1 MKNRFLAILLLV
13 ITSFT
18 TKAQVTTGGD
28 YNLIPGIN
36 YEIAGITVSG
46 AGSLDPNVVI
56 MLTNLR
62 VGDDI
67 QFPDPKL
74 SDAIRTLWRQQL
86 FEDIT
91 FKVVNKVGKKV
102 YLDIQLVALPKLSK
116 YYMTGLKKAWKD
128 DIREELDL
136 RAGKVVN
143 ENLKVMSRNKI
154 KKYFFEKGYLNASVQ
169 VLEKPDTTY
178 NNAVILGFKITPG
191 ARVKIGDITFT
202 GNEAVSDKVLHKAMK
217 NTKIK
222 GKAIFKSSK
231 LKKKEYREDLRA
243 IVTKYNTLG
252 YRDARVVSDTVY
264 SVSDELVQIDISVEE
279 GKKYYFGDI
288 TFIGNTKYETELL
301 SNILKINRG
310 DIYDSQHLNERVSFD
325 PNGNDVASIYLNNG
339 YLFSQVIPIEKSV
352 TNDTIDIEIRI
363 QEGRQ
368 ATIRK
373 VSISGNERTN
383 DHVIYREVRTK
394 PGDLFSKA
402 MIQRTI
408 RELSQLGYFDQ
419 QQIGVNP
426 VPDPQTG
433 TVDLEYT
440 VVERSTSQ
448 LELQGGW
455 GAGRVVGTLGL
466 NFNNFSARN
475 INNKRAWQPLPTGDG
490 QTINIRAQSNGLYF
504 QSYNASFTEPWLGGR
519 KPNSFTGTIYH
530 NVQTNGVERSNP
542 NRQSLYIT
550 GINFGLGQRLKW
562 PDDYFTLYQG
572 IEFRRF
578 NLDNFPTGFLNYNK
592 GISNNVNYKFTLGR
606 NNTDVP
612 IFPTRG
618 SQISFA
624 AELTPPFSMF
634 RDDIDY
640 KELSSEERFR
650 LVEYHKWKL
659 NADWFAPITS
669 KLVIRTHGEFGFLG
683 SYNKDLGLPPF
694 ERFYV
699 GGDGLTNFV
708 IDGREIIGLRGYQ
721 NNSITPAGGGALYNK
736 YIFEARYIIANTPS
750 AQVFPLVFMEAGN
763 NYDNFWDYR
772 AFNLKRSAGAGIRI
786 FMPMFG
792 LMGVD
797 VGYGFDPEP
806 SGATASGWQTHFII
820 GQQF

>member
-1 MKNRFLAILLLV
+1 MKNTLWALLLTLV
-13 ITSFT
+13 SFT
-18 TKAQVTTGGD
+18 TTAQVVQNGD
-28 YNLIPGIN
+28 FGLIPGID
-36 YEIAGITVSG
+36 YEVAGITVSG
-46 AGSLDPNVVI
+46 AQDLDPNVVI
-56 MLTNLR
+56 MLTNIR
-62 VGDDI
+62 VGDNI
-67 QFPDPKL
+67 QFPDPKI

-86 FEDIT
+86 FENIT
-91 FKVVNKVGKKV
+91 FSVVNKSGRKV
-102 YLDIQLVALPKLSK
+102 YLDIRLQELPKMSK
-116 YYMTGLKKAWKD
+116 YFITGVKKSWKD

-143 ENLKVMSRNKI
+143 ENLVVMSRNKI
-154 KKYFFEKGYLNASVQ
+154 QSYFREKGYLNATVDITQERDSSF
-169 VLEKPDTTY
+169 
-178 NNAVILGFKITPG
+178 NNAVILGFRVKPG
-191 ARVKIGDITFT
+191 SRVKIGEIVFV
-202 GNEAVSDKVLHKAMK
+202 GNESVSDKVLLKAMK
-217 NTKIK
+217 NTKMK
-222 GKAIFKSSK
+222 GKAIFKVSK
-231 LKKKEYREDLRA
+231 LRKKEYSEDMRA
-243 IVTKYNTLG
+243 LVAKYNSMG
-252 YRDARVVSDTVY
+252 YRDARIIRDTNY
-264 SVSDELVQIDISVEE
+264 RIDEELINIEITLEE
-279 GKKYYFGDI
+279 GRKYYFGDI
-288 TFIGNTKYETELL
+288 TFVGNTKYDTPLL
-301 SNILKINRG
+301 RSILKINRG

-339 YLFSQVIPIEKSV
+339 YLFSQVVPIEKNV
-352 TNDTIDIEIRI
+352 QNDTIDIEVRI

-373 VSISGNERTN
+373 VSITGNERTN
-383 DHVIYREVRTK
+383 DHVIYREVRTR

-419 QQIGVNP
+419 TQIGVNP

-440 VVERSTSQ
+440 VVEKSTSQ

-455 GAGRVVGTLGL
+455 GANRVVGTLGL
-466 NFNNFSARN
+466 NFNNFSAKN
-475 INNKRAWQPLPTGDG
+475 VGNKRSWQPLPTGDG

-504 QSYNASFTEPWLGGR
+504 QSYNASFTEPWLGGK

-530 NVQTNGVERSNP
+530 NVQSNGVQASDP
-542 NRQSLYIT
+542 NRQSLLIT

-572 IEFRRF
+572 LEFRRF
-578 NLDNFPTGFLNYNK
+578 NLNNFPTGFLNYNK

-624 AELTPPFSMF
+624 AELTPPFSLL

-640 KELSSEERFR
+640 KSLSSEERFK

-669 KLVIRTHGEFGFLG
+669 KFVIRTHGEFGYLG

-699 GGDGLTNFV
+699 GGDGLANFV
-708 IDGREIIGLRGYQ
+708 IDGREIIGLRGYT
-721 NNSITPAGGGALYNK
+721 NNSITPGGGGALYNK
-736 YIFEARYIIANTPS
+736 YVFEMRYIIANNPS
-750 AQVFPLVFMEAGN
+750 AQVFPLIFMEAGN

-772 AFNLKRSAGAGIRI
+772 AFNLKRSAGAGLRI
-786 FMPMFG
+786 YMPMFG

-797 VGYGFDPEP
+797 VAYGFDPEP
-806 SGATASGWQTHFII
+806 NGATASGWQTHFII

>member
-1 MKNRFLAILLLV
+1 MKNIFWAFVLAFFSFESSAQIL
-13 ITSFT
+13 
-18 TKAQVTTGGD
+18 TTGD
-28 YNLIPGIN
+28 FNLIPGID

-46 AGSLDPNVVI
+46 GKDLDPNVVI

-62 VGDDI
+62 VGDNI
-67 QFPDPKL
+67 QFPDPKI

-91 FKVVNKVGKKV
+91 FKVASKSGKKV
-102 YLDIQLVALPKLSK
+102 YLDIQLKELPKMSK
-116 YYMTGLKKAWKD
+116 YYITGVKKVWKD
-128 DIREELDL
+128 DIREDLEL

-143 ENLKVMSRNKI
+143 DNLVVMSSNRI
-154 KKYFFEKGYLNASVQ
+154 KKYFKEKGYLNATVEVIQ
-169 VLEKPDTTY
+169 KTDTAF
-178 NNAVILGFKITPG
+178 NNAVILGFKIATG
-191 ARVKIGDITFT
+191 ERVKIGQIAFS
-202 GNEAVSDKVLHKAMK
+202 GNTAVSDKVLFRAMK
-217 NTKIK
+217 NTKVK
-222 GKAIFKSSK
+222 GKSILKVSK
-231 LKKKEYREDLRA
+231 LKNKEYKEDLKA
-243 IVTKYNTLG
+243 IVAKYNALG
-252 YRDARVVSDTVY
+252 YRDARIVQDTSY
-264 SVSDELVQIDISVEE
+264 SVSSELINIDISLEE

-288 TFIGNTKYETELL
+288 TFIGNTKYETALL
-301 SNILKINRG
+301 TSILRINRG
-310 DIYDSQHLNERVSFD
+310 DIYDSQLLNERVSFD
-325 PNGNDVASIYLNNG
+325 QNGNDVASVYLNNG
-339 YLFSQVIPIEKSV
+339 YLFSQVIPVEKSV
-352 TNDTIDIEIRI
+352 SNDTIDIEIRI

-419 QQIGVNP
+419 TQIGVNP

-440 VVERSTSQ
+440 VAEKSTSQ

-475 INNKRAWQPLPTGDG
+475 IGNKRSWQPLPTGDG
-490 QTINIRAQSNGLYF
+490 QTISLRAQSNGLYF
-504 QSYNASFTEPWLGGR
+504 QSYNASFTEPWLGGK

-530 NVQTNGVERSNP
+530 NVQSNGVERSNE
-542 NRQSLYIT
+542 NRQSLLIT

-572 IEFRRF
+572 LEFRRF
-578 NLDNFPTGFLNYNK
+578 NLNDFPTGFLDYTK
-592 GISNNVNYKFTLGR
+592 GISNNVNYQFTLGR

-618 SQISFA
+618 SQISFS
-624 AELTPPFSMF
+624 AELTPPFSSF
-634 RDDIDY
+634 NGDIDY
-640 KELSSEERFR
+640 KSLSSEERFK

-669 KLVIRTHGEFGFLG
+669 KFVIRTHGEFGYLG

-699 GGDGLTNFV
+699 GGDGLSNFV

-736 YIFEARYIIANTPS
+736 YILEFRYILANTPS
-750 AQVFPLVFMEAGN
+750 AQVFPLVFMEGGN

-786 FMPMFG
+786 YMPMFG

-797 VGYGFDPEP
+797 VAYGFDPEP
-806 SGATASGWQTHFII
+806 NGASASGWQTHFII

>member
-1 MKNRFLAILLLV
+1 MKNTLWALLLTLV
-13 ITSFT
+13 SFT
-18 TKAQVTTGGD
+18 TTAQVVQNGD
-28 YNLIPGIN
+28 FGLIPGID
-36 YEIAGITVSG
+36 YEVAGITVSG
-46 AGSLDPNVVI
+46 AQDLDPNVVI
-56 MLTNLR
+56 MLTNIR
-62 VGDDI
+62 VGDNI
-67 QFPDPKL
+67 QFPDPKI

-86 FEDIT
+86 FENIT
-91 FKVVNKVGKKV
+91 FSVVNKSGRKV
-102 YLDIQLVALPKLSK
+102 YLDIRLQELPKMSK
-116 YYMTGLKKAWKD
+116 YFITGVKKSWKD

-143 ENLKVMSRNKI
+143 ENLVVMSRNKI
-154 KKYFFEKGYLNASVQ
+154 QSYFREKGYLNATVDITQERDSSF
-169 VLEKPDTTY
+169 
-178 NNAVILGFKITPG
+178 NNAVILGFRVKPG
-191 ARVKIGDITFT
+191 SRVKIGEIVFV
-202 GNEAVSDKVLHKAMK
+202 GNESVSDKVLLKAMK
-217 NTKIK
+217 NTKMK
-222 GKAIFKSSK
+222 GKAIFKVSK
-231 LKKKEYREDLRA
+231 LRKKEYSEDMRA
-243 IVTKYNTLG
+243 LVAKYNSMG
-252 YRDARVVSDTVY
+252 YRDARIIRDTNY
-264 SVSDELVQIDISVEE
+264 RIDEELINIEITLEE
-279 GKKYYFGDI
+279 GRKYYFGDI
-288 TFIGNTKYETELL
+288 TFVGNTKYDTPLL
-301 SNILKINRG
+301 RSILKINRG

-339 YLFSQVIPIEKSV
+339 YLFSQVVPIEKNV
-352 TNDTIDIEIRI
+352 QNDTIDVEVRI

-373 VSISGNERTN
+373 VSITGNERTN
-383 DHVIYREVRTK
+383 DHVIYREVRTR

-419 QQIGVNP
+419 TQIGVNP

-440 VVERSTSQ
+440 VVEKSTSQ

-455 GAGRVVGTLGL
+455 GANRVVGTLGL
-466 NFNNFSARN
+466 NFNNFSAKN
-475 INNKRAWQPLPTGDG
+475 VGNKRAWQPLPTGDG

-504 QSYNASFTEPWLGGR
+504 QSYNASFTEPWLGGK

-530 NVQTNGVERSNP
+530 NVQSNGVQASDP
-542 NRQSLYIT
+542 NRQSLLIT

-572 IEFRRF
+572 LEFRRF
-578 NLDNFPTGFLNYNK
+578 NLNNFPTGFLNYNK

-624 AELTPPFSMF
+624 AELTPPFSLL

-640 KELSSEERFR
+640 KSLSSEERFK

-669 KLVIRTHGEFGFLG
+669 KFVIRTHGEFGYLG

-699 GGDGLTNFV
+699 GGDGLANFV
-708 IDGREIIGLRGYQ
+708 IDGREIIGLRGYT
-721 NNSITPAGGGALYNK
+721 NNSITPGGGGALYNK
-736 YIFEARYIIANTPS
+736 YVFEMRYIIANNPS
-750 AQVFPLVFMEAGN
+750 AQVFPLIFMEAGN

-772 AFNLKRSAGAGIRI
+772 AFNLKRSAGAGLRI
-786 FMPMFG
+786 YMPMFG

-797 VGYGFDPEP
+797 VAYGFDPEP
-806 SGATASGWQTHFII
+806 NGATASGWQTHFII

>member
-1 MKNRFLAILLLV
+1 MKNIFLAILLYIIPSIAAKGQV
-13 ITSFT
+13 STSTNF
-18 TKAQVTTGGD
+18 
-28 YNLIPGIN
+28 NLIPGIN
-36 YEIAGITVSG
+36 YEIAGITVTG

-67 QFPDPKL
+67 QFPDEKI
-74 SDAIRTLWRQQL
+74 SDAIRTLWRQKL
-86 FEDIT
+86 FENIT

-128 DIREELDL
+128 DIREDLDL

-154 KKYFFEKGYLNASVQ
+154 KRYFYDKGYLNTEVE
-169 VLEKPDTTY
+169 VIEKVDTTY
-178 NNAVILGFKITPG
+178 NNAVILGFKIETG
-191 ARVKIGDITFT
+191 SRVKISEILFT
-202 GNEAVSDKVLHKAMK
+202 GNTAVNEKVLLKAMK

-222 GKAIFKSSK
+222 GKALLKSSK
-231 LKKKEYREDLRA
+231 LKKKEYRDDLRS
-243 IVTKYNTLG
+243 IVAKYNTLG
-252 YRDARVVSDTVY
+252 YRDARVISDTVY
-264 SVSDELVQIDISVEE
+264 PVSEELVQIEIKIEE
-279 GKKYYFGDI
+279 GSRYYFGDI
-288 TFIGNTKYETELL
+288 SFIGNTKYETELL
-301 SNILKINRG
+301 SSILRINRG
-310 DIYDSQHLNERVSFD
+310 DIYDSQELTERVSFD

-339 YLFSQVIPIEKSV
+339 YLFSQVVPIEKSV
-352 TNDTIDIEIRI
+352 NNDTIDIEIRI

-373 VSISGNERTN
+373 VSVSGNERTN
-383 DHVIYREVRTK
+383 DHVIYRELRTK

-433 TVDLEYT
+433 TVDLEYS

-475 INNKRAWQPLPTGDG
+475 IKNKKSWQPLPTGDG

-519 KPNSFTGTIYH
+519 KPNSFTATIYH
-530 NVQTNGVERSNP
+530 NVQSNGVERSNP
-542 NRQSLYIT
+542 NRQSLNIT
-550 GINFGLGQRLKW
+550 GVNFGLGQRLKW

-578 NLDNFPTGFLNYNK
+578 NLDNYPTGFLNYSK

-618 SQISFA
+618 SQINFA
-624 AELTPPFSMF
+624 VELTPPFSLF
-634 RDDIDY
+634 SDIDY
-640 KELSSEERFR
+640 KNISSEERFR

-683 SYNKDLGLPPF
+683 SYNEDLGLPPF

-736 YIFEARYIIANTPS
+736 YILEARYIIANTPS
-750 AQVFPLVFMEAGN
+750 AQVFPLVFLEAGN

-797 VGYGFDPEP
+797 IGYGFDPEP
-806 SGATASGWQTHFII
+806 TGVTSSGWQTHFII

>member
-1 MKNRFLAILLLV
+1 MKNTLWALV
-13 ITSFT
+13 LTLVSFT
-18 TKAQVTTGGD
+18 TTAQVVQNGD
-28 YNLIPGIN
+28 FGLIPGID
-36 YEIAGITVSG
+36 YEVAGITVSG
-46 AGSLDPNVVI
+46 AQDLDPNVVI
-56 MLTNLR
+56 MLTNIR
-62 VGDDI
+62 VGDNI
-67 QFPDPKL
+67 QFPDPKI
-74 SDAIRTLWRQQL
+74 SDAIKTLWRQQL

-91 FKVVNKVGKKV
+91 FSVVNKSGKKV
-102 YLDIQLVALPKLSK
+102 YLDIRLQELPKMSK
-116 YYMTGLKKAWKD
+116 YFITGAKKSWKD

-143 ENLKVMSRNKI
+143 ENLVVMSRNKI
-154 KKYFFEKGYLNASVQ
+154 QSYFREKGYLNATVDITQ
-169 VLEKPDTTY
+169 ERDTTF
-178 NNAVILGFKITPG
+178 NNAVILGFRVKPG
-191 ARVKIGDITFT
+191 ERVKIGEIAFV
-202 GNEAVSDKVLHKAMK
+202 GNEAVADKVLLKAMK
-217 NTKIK
+217 NTKMK
-222 GKAIFKSSK
+222 GKAIFKVSK
-231 LKKKEYREDLRA
+231 LRKKEYREDMRA
-243 IVTKYNTLG
+243 LVAKYNSMG
-252 YRDARVVSDTVY
+252 YRDARVIRDTNYRVD
-264 SVSDELVQIDISVEE
+264 DELINIEITVEE
-279 GKKYYFGDI
+279 GRKYYFGDI
-288 TFIGNTKYETELL
+288 TFVGNTKYDTPLL
-301 SNILKINRG
+301 RSILKINRG

-339 YLFSQVIPIEKSV
+339 YLFSQVVPIEKNV
-352 TNDTIDIEIRI
+352 QNDTIDVEIRI

-373 VSISGNERTN
+373 VSITGNERTN
-383 DHVIYREVRTK
+383 DHVIYREVRTR

-419 QQIGVNP
+419 TQIGVNP

-440 VVERSTSQ
+440 VVEKSTSQ

-455 GAGRVVGTLGL
+455 GANRVVGTLGL
-466 NFNNFSARN
+466 NFNNFSAKN
-475 INNKRAWQPLPTGDG
+475 IGNKRAWQPLPTGDG

-504 QSYNASFTEPWLGGR
+504 QSYNASFTEPWLGGK

-530 NVQTNGVERSNP
+530 NVQSNGVQASDP
-542 NRQSLYIT
+542 NRQSLLIT

-572 IEFRRF
+572 LEFRRF
-578 NLDNFPTGFLNYNK
+578 NLNNFPTGFLNYNK

-624 AELTPPFSMF
+624 AELTPPFSLL

-640 KELSSEERFR
+640 KSLSSEERFK

-669 KLVIRTHGEFGFLG
+669 KFVIRTHGEFGYLG

-699 GGDGLTNFV
+699 GGDGLANFV
-708 IDGREIIGLRGYQ
+708 IDGREIIGLRGYT
-721 NNSITPAGGGALYNK
+721 NNSITPGGGGALYNK
-736 YIFEARYIIANTPS
+736 YVFEMRYIIANNPS
-750 AQVFPLVFMEAGN
+750 AQVFPLIFMEGGN

-772 AFNLKRSAGAGIRI
+772 AFNLKRSAGAGLRI
-786 FMPMFG
+786 YMPMFG

-797 VGYGFDPEP
+797 VAYGFDPEP
-806 SGATASGWQTHFII
+806 NGAAASGWQTHFII

>member
-1 MKNRFLAILLLV
+1 MKRTLWALLLLISTWTV
-13 ITSFT
+13 S
-18 TKAQVTTGGD
+18 AQEIGTGD
-28 YNLIPGIN
+28 FNLLPGID
-36 YEIAGITVSG
+36 YEIGGINVTG
-46 AGSLDPNVVI
+46 ARDLDPNVVI

-62 VGDDI
+62 VGDKI
-67 QFPDPKL
+67 QFPDPAI
-74 SDAIRTLWRQQL
+74 SSAIRTLWRQQL

-91 FKVVNKVGKKV
+91 INVVSKQGNTV
-102 YLDIQLVALPKLSK
+102 YLDIVLQELPKMSK
-116 YYMTGLKKAWKD
+116 YYIVGAKKAWKD
-128 DIREELDL
+128 ELREDLGL

-143 ENLKVMSRNKI
+143 ENLVVMSHNKI
-154 KKYFFEKGYLNASVQ
+154 VKYFKEKGYLNATVEVVQ
-169 VLEKPDTTY
+169 QPDTAF
-178 NNAVILGFKITPG
+178 NNAVILGFKINTG
-191 ARVKIGDITFT
+191 NRVKIEDIVFH
-202 GNEAVSDKVLHKAMK
+202 GNSAVSDKVLLRAMK
-217 NTKIK
+217 DTKIK
-222 GKAIFKSSK
+222 GKAWFKSSK
-231 LKKKEYREDLRA
+231 LRKKEYADDLKN
-243 IVTKYNTLG
+243 IVRKFNALG
-252 YRDARVVSDTVY
+252 YRDARVVRDTNY
-264 SVSDELVQIDISVEE
+264 ISSEEGITIEIWVEE

-288 TFIGNTKYETELL
+288 QFVGNTKYETH
-301 SNILKINRG
+301 ILRSILRIKKG
-310 DIYDSQHLNERVSFD
+310 DIYDSNLLNERVSFD
-325 PNGNDVASIYLNNG
+325 PNGNDVASVYLNNG
-339 YLFSQVIPIEKSV
+339 YLFSQCVPVEKHV
-352 TNDTIDIEIRI
+352 HNDTIDVEIRI

-373 VSISGNERTN
+373 VTVTGNERTN
-383 DHVIYREVRTK
+383 DHVVYRELRTK

-408 RELSQLGYFDQ
+408 REIAQLGYFDQ

-440 VVERSTSQ
+440 VMERSTSQ

-455 GAGRVVGTLGL
+455 GAGRVIGTMGL

-475 INNKRAWQPLPTGDG
+475 IGKKRAWQPLPTGDG
-490 QTINIRAQSNGLYF
+490 QTINLRAQSNGLYF

-519 KPNSFTGTIYH
+519 KPNSFTATIYH
-530 NVQTNGVERSNP
+530 NVQSNGVVRSDP

-578 NLDNFPTGFLNYNK
+578 NLDNFPTGFLDYTK

-634 RDDIDY
+634 SDIDY
-640 KELSSEERFR
+640 KSLSSEERFK
-650 LVEYHKWKL
+650 LVEYHKWKF
-659 NADWFAPITS
+659 NADWFAPIT
-669 KLVIRTHGEFGFLG
+669 KDFVIRTHGEFGFLG

-699 GGDGLTNFV
+699 GGDGLVNYV

-721 NNSITPAGGGALYNK
+721 NNSITPDGGGALYNK
-736 YIFEARYIIANTPS
+736 YILEFRYILANTPS
-750 AQVFPLVFMEAGN
+750 AQVFPLVFMEGGN

-772 AFNLKRSAGAGIRI
+772 AFSLKRSAGAGLRI
-786 FMPMFG
+786 YMPMFG

-797 VGYGFDPEP
+797 VAYGFDPQP
-806 SGATASGWQTHFII
+806 GGATASGWNTHFII

>member
-1 MKNRFLAILLLV
+1 MKNTLWALILTLV
-13 ITSFT
+13 SFT
-18 TKAQVTTGGD
+18 TTAQVVQNGD
-28 YNLIPGIN
+28 FGLIPGID
-36 YEIAGITVSG
+36 YEVAGITVSG
-46 AGSLDPNVVI
+46 AQDLDPNVVI
-56 MLTNLR
+56 MLTNIR
-62 VGDDI
+62 VGDNI
-67 QFPDPKL
+67 QFPDPKI

-86 FEDIT
+86 FENIT
-91 FKVVNKVGKKV
+91 FSVVNKSGKKV
-102 YLDIQLVALPKLSK
+102 YLDIRLKELPKMSK
-116 YYMTGLKKAWKD
+116 YFITGVKKTWKD

-143 ENLKVMSRNKI
+143 ENLVVMSRNKI
-154 KKYFFEKGYLNASVQ
+154 QSYFREKGYLNASVDITQ
-169 VLEKPDTTY
+169 ERDTTF
-178 NNAVILGFKITPG
+178 NNAVILGFKVKSG
-191 ARVKIGDITFT
+191 ERVKIGEISFV
-202 GNEAVSDKVLHKAMK
+202 GNEAVADKVLLKAMK
-217 NTKIK
+217 NTKMK
-222 GKAIFKSSK
+222 GKAIFKVSK
-231 LKKKEYREDLRA
+231 LRKTEYREDLRA
-243 IVTKYNTLG
+243 LVAKYNGMG
-252 YRDARVVSDTVY
+252 YRDARIIRDTNYRVD
-264 SVSDELVQIDISVEE
+264 DELINIEISVEE
-279 GKKYYFGDI
+279 GRKYYFGDI
-288 TFIGNTKYETELL
+288 SFVGNTKYDTPLL
-301 SNILKINRG
+301 RSILKINRG

-325 PNGNDVASIYLNNG
+325 ANGNDVASIYLNNG
-339 YLFSQVIPIEKSV
+339 YLFSQVVPIEKNV
-352 TNDTIDIEIRI
+352 QNDTIDVEIRI

-373 VSISGNERTN
+373 VSITGNERTN
-383 DHVIYREVRTK
+383 DHVIYREVRTR

-419 QQIGVNP
+419 TQIGVNP

-440 VVERSTSQ
+440 VVEKSTSQ

-455 GAGRVVGTLGL
+455 GANRVVGTLGL
-466 NFNNFSARN
+466 NFNNFSAKN
-475 INNKRAWQPLPTGDG
+475 VGNKRAWQPLPTGDG
-490 QTINIRAQSNGLYF
+490 QTISIRAQSNGLYF
-504 QSYNASFTEPWLGGR
+504 QSYNASFTEPWLGGK

-530 NVQTNGVERSNP
+530 NVQSNGVQASDP
-542 NRQSLYIT
+542 NRQSLLIT

-572 IEFRRF
+572 LEFRRF
-578 NLDNFPTGFLNYNK
+578 NLNNFPTGFLNYNK

-624 AELTPPFSMF
+624 AELTPPFSLL

-640 KELSSEERFR
+640 KSLSSEERFK

-669 KLVIRTHGEFGFLG
+669 KLVIRTHGEFGYLG

-699 GGDGLTNFV
+699 GGDGLANFV
-708 IDGREIIGLRGYQ
+708 IDGREIIGLRGYT
-721 NNSITPAGGGALYNK
+721 NNSITPGGGGALYNK
-736 YIFEARYIIANTPS
+736 YVFEMRYIIANNPS
-750 AQVFPLVFMEAGN
+750 AQVFPLIFMEGGN
-763 NYDNFWDYR
+763 NYDDFWDYR
-772 AFNLKRSAGAGIRI
+772 AFNLKRSAGAGLRI
-786 FMPMFG
+786 YMPMFG

-797 VGYGFDPEP
+797 VAYGFDPEP
-806 SGATASGWQTHFII
+806 NGASASGWQTHFII

>member
-1 MKNRFLAILLLV
+1 MKNTLWALLLTLV
-13 ITSFT
+13 SFT
-18 TKAQVTTGGD
+18 TTAQVVQKGD
-28 YNLIPGIN
+28 FGLIPGID
-36 YEIAGITVSG
+36 YEVAGITVSG
-46 AGSLDPNVVI
+46 AQDLDPNVVI
-56 MLTNLR
+56 MLTNIR
-62 VGDDI
+62 VGDNI
-67 QFPDPKL
+67 QFPDPKI

-86 FEDIT
+86 FENIT
-91 FKVVNKVGKKV
+91 FSVVNKSGRKV
-102 YLDIQLVALPKLSK
+102 YLDIRLQELPKMSK
-116 YYMTGLKKAWKD
+116 YFITGVKKSWKD

-143 ENLKVMSRNKI
+143 ENLVVMSRNKI
-154 KKYFFEKGYLNASVQ
+154 QSYFREKGYLNATVDITQERDSSF
-169 VLEKPDTTY
+169 
-178 NNAVILGFKITPG
+178 NNAVILGFRVKPG
-191 ARVKIGDITFT
+191 SRVKIGEIVFV
-202 GNEAVSDKVLHKAMK
+202 GNESVSDKVLLKAMK
-217 NTKIK
+217 NTKMK
-222 GKAIFKSSK
+222 GKAIFKVSK
-231 LKKKEYREDLRA
+231 LRKKEYSEDMRA
-243 IVTKYNTLG
+243 LVAKYNSMG
-252 YRDARVVSDTVY
+252 YRDARIIRDTNY
-264 SVSDELVQIDISVEE
+264 RIDEELINIEITLEE
-279 GKKYYFGDI
+279 GRKYYFGDI
-288 TFIGNTKYETELL
+288 TFVGNTKYDTPLL
-301 SNILKINRG
+301 RSILKINRG

-339 YLFSQVIPIEKSV
+339 YLFSQVVPIEKNV
-352 TNDTIDIEIRI
+352 QNDTIDVEVRI

-373 VSISGNERTN
+373 VSITGNERTN
-383 DHVIYREVRTK
+383 DHVIYREVRTR

-419 QQIGVNP
+419 TQIGVNP

-440 VVERSTSQ
+440 VVEKSTSQ

-455 GAGRVVGTLGL
+455 GANRVVGTLGL
-466 NFNNFSARN
+466 NFNNFSAKN
-475 INNKRAWQPLPTGDG
+475 VGNKRAWQPLPTGDG

-504 QSYNASFTEPWLGGR
+504 QSYNASFTEPWLGGK

-530 NVQTNGVERSNP
+530 NVQSNGVQASDP
-542 NRQSLYIT
+542 NRQSLLIT

-572 IEFRRF
+572 LEFRRF
-578 NLDNFPTGFLNYNK
+578 NLNNFPTGFLNYNK

-624 AELTPPFSMF
+624 AELTPPFSLL

-640 KELSSEERFR
+640 KSLSSEERFK

-669 KLVIRTHGEFGFLG
+669 KFVIRTHGEFGYLG

-699 GGDGLTNFV
+699 GGDGLANFV
-708 IDGREIIGLRGYQ
+708 IDGREIIGLRGYT
-721 NNSITPAGGGALYNK
+721 NNSITPGGGGALYNK
-736 YIFEARYIIANTPS
+736 YVFEMRYIIANNPS
-750 AQVFPLVFMEAGN
+750 AQVFPLIFMEAGN

-772 AFNLKRSAGAGIRI
+772 AFNLKRSAGAGLRI
-786 FMPMFG
+786 YMPMFG

-797 VGYGFDPEP
+797 VAYGFDPEP
-806 SGATASGWQTHFII
+806 NGATASGWQTHFII

>member
-1 MKNRFLAILLLV
+1 MKNTLWALV
-13 ITSFT
+13 LTLVSFT
-18 TKAQVTTGGD
+18 TTAQVAQNGD
-28 YNLIPGIN
+28 FGLIPGID
-36 YEIAGITVSG
+36 YEVAGITVSG
-46 AGSLDPNVVI
+46 AQDLDPNVVI
-56 MLTNLR
+56 MLTNIR
-62 VGDDI
+62 VGDNI
-67 QFPDPKL
+67 QFPDPKI
-74 SDAIRTLWRQQL
+74 SDAIKTLWRQQL
-86 FEDIT
+86 FENIT
-91 FKVVNKVGKKV
+91 FSVVNKSGKKV
-102 YLDIQLVALPKLSK
+102 YLDIRLQELPKMSK
-116 YYMTGLKKAWKD
+116 YFITGVKKSWKD

-143 ENLKVMSRNKI
+143 ENLVVMSRNKI
-154 KKYFFEKGYLNASVQ
+154 QSYFREKGYLNATVDITQ
-169 VLEKPDTTY
+169 ERDTTF
-178 NNAVILGFKITPG
+178 NNAVILGFRVKPG
-191 ARVKIGDITFT
+191 ERVKIGEIAFV
-202 GNEAVSDKVLHKAMK
+202 GNEAVADKVLLKAMK
-217 NTKIK
+217 NTKMK
-222 GKAIFKSSK
+222 GKAIFKVSK
-231 LKKKEYREDLRA
+231 LRKKEYREDMRA
-243 IVTKYNTLG
+243 LVAKYNSMG
-252 YRDARVVSDTVY
+252 YRDARVIRDTNYRVD
-264 SVSDELVQIDISVEE
+264 DELINIEITVEE
-279 GKKYYFGDI
+279 GRKYYFGDI
-288 TFIGNTKYETELL
+288 TFVGNTKYDTPLL
-301 SNILKINRG
+301 RSILKINRG

-339 YLFSQVIPIEKSV
+339 YLFSQVVPIEKNV
-352 TNDTIDIEIRI
+352 QNDTIDVEIRI

-373 VSISGNERTN
+373 VSITGNERTN
-383 DHVIYREVRTK
+383 DHVIYREVRTR

-419 QQIGVNP
+419 TQIGVNP

-440 VVERSTSQ
+440 VVEKSTSQ

-455 GAGRVVGTLGL
+455 GANRVVGTLGL
-466 NFNNFSARN
+466 NFNNFSAKN
-475 INNKRAWQPLPTGDG
+475 IGNKRAWQPLPTGDG

-504 QSYNASFTEPWLGGR
+504 QSYNASFTEPWLGGK

-530 NVQTNGVERSNP
+530 NVQSNGVQASDP
-542 NRQSLYIT
+542 NRQSLLIT

-572 IEFRRF
+572 LEFRRF
-578 NLDNFPTGFLNYNK
+578 NLNNFPTGFLNYNK

-624 AELTPPFSMF
+624 AELTPPFSLL

-640 KELSSEERFR
+640 KSLSSEERFK

-669 KLVIRTHGEFGFLG
+669 KFVIRTHGEFGYLG

-699 GGDGLTNFV
+699 GGDGLANFV
-708 IDGREIIGLRGYQ
+708 IDGREIIGLRGYT
-721 NNSITPAGGGALYNK
+721 NNSITPGGGGALYNK
-736 YIFEARYIIANTPS
+736 YVFEMRYIIANNPS
-750 AQVFPLVFMEAGN
+750 AQVFPLIFMEGGN

-772 AFNLKRSAGAGIRI
+772 AFNLKRSAGAGLRI
-786 FMPMFG
+786 YMPMFG

-797 VGYGFDPEP
+797 VAYGFDPEP
-806 SGATASGWQTHFII
+806 NGAAASGWQTHFII

>member
-1 MKNRFLAILLLV
+1 MKNTLWALILTLV
-13 ITSFT
+13 AFT
-18 TKAQVTTGGD
+18 TTAQVVQNGD
-28 YNLIPGIN
+28 FGLIPGID
-36 YEIAGITVSG
+36 YEVAGITVSG
-46 AGSLDPNVVI
+46 VQDLDPNVVI
-56 MLTNLR
+56 MLTNIR
-62 VGDDI
+62 VGDNI
-67 QFPDPKL
+67 QFPDPKI

-86 FEDIT
+86 FENIT
-91 FKVVNKVGKKV
+91 FSVVNKSGKKV
-102 YLDIQLVALPKLSK
+102 YLDIRLKELPKMSK
-116 YYMTGLKKAWKD
+116 YFITVVKKTWKD

-143 ENLKVMSRNKI
+143 ENLVVMSRNKI
-154 KKYFFEKGYLNASVQ
+154 QSYFREKGYLNASVDITQ
-169 VLEKPDTTY
+169 ERDTSF
-178 NNAVILGFKITPG
+178 NNAVILGFKVKSG
-191 ARVKIGDITFT
+191 ERVKIGEISFV
-202 GNEAVSDKVLHKAMK
+202 GNEAVADKVLLKAMK
-217 NTKIK
+217 NTKMK
-222 GKAIFKSSK
+222 GKAIFKVSK
-231 LKKKEYREDLRA
+231 LRKKEYREDLRA
-243 IVTKYNTLG
+243 LVAKYNGMG
-252 YRDARVVSDTVY
+252 YRDARIIRDTNYRVD
-264 SVSDELVQIDISVEE
+264 DELINIEITVEE
-279 GKKYYFGDI
+279 GRKYYFGDI
-288 TFIGNTKYETELL
+288 SFVGNTKYDTPLL
-301 SNILKINRG
+301 RSILKINRG

-325 PNGNDVASIYLNNG
+325 ANGNDVASIYLNNG
-339 YLFSQVIPIEKSV
+339 YLFSQVVPIEKNV
-352 TNDTIDIEIRI
+352 QNDTIDVEIRI

-373 VSISGNERTN
+373 VSITGNERTN
-383 DHVIYREVRTK
+383 DHVIYREVRTR

-419 QQIGVNP
+419 TQIGVNP

-440 VVERSTSQ
+440 VVEKSTSQ

-455 GAGRVVGTLGL
+455 GANRVVGTLGL
-466 NFNNFSARN
+466 NFNNFSAKN
-475 INNKRAWQPLPTGDG
+475 IGNKRAWQPLPTGDG

-504 QSYNASFTEPWLGGR
+504 QSYNASFTEPWLGGK

-530 NVQTNGVERSNP
+530 NVQSNGVQASDP
-542 NRQSLYIT
+542 NRQSLLIT

-572 IEFRRF
+572 LEFRRF
-578 NLDNFPTGFLNYNK
+578 NLNNFPTGFLNYNK

-624 AELTPPFSMF
+624 AELTPPFSLL

-640 KELSSEERFR
+640 KSLSSEERFK

-669 KLVIRTHGEFGFLG
+669 KLVIRTHGEFGYLG

-699 GGDGLTNFV
+699 GGDGLANFV
-708 IDGREIIGLRGYQ
+708 IDGREIIGLRGYT
-721 NNSITPAGGGALYNK
+721 NNSITPGGGGALYNK
-736 YIFEARYIIANTPS
+736 YVFEMRYIIANNPS
-750 AQVFPLVFMEAGN
+750 AQVFPLIFMEGGN

-772 AFNLKRSAGAGIRI
+772 AFNLKRSAGAGLRI

-797 VGYGFDPEP
+797 VAYGFDPEP
-806 SGATASGWQTHFII
+806 NGAAASGWQTHFII

>member
-1 MKNRFLAILLLV
+1 MKNTLWALLLTLV
-13 ITSFT
+13 SFT
-18 TKAQVTTGGD
+18 TTAQVVQNGD
-28 YNLIPGIN
+28 FGLIPGID
-36 YEIAGITVSG
+36 YEVAGITVSG
-46 AGSLDPNVVI
+46 AQDLDPNVVI
-56 MLTNLR
+56 MLTNIR
-62 VGDDI
+62 VGDNI
-67 QFPDPKL
+67 QFPDPKI

-86 FEDIT
+86 FENIT
-91 FKVVNKVGKKV
+91 LSVVNKSGRKV
-102 YLDIQLVALPKLSK
+102 YLDIRLQELPKMSK
-116 YYMTGLKKAWKD
+116 YFITGVKKSWKD

-143 ENLKVMSRNKI
+143 ENLVVMSRNKI
-154 KKYFFEKGYLNASVQ
+154 QSYFREKGYLNATVDITQERDSSF
-169 VLEKPDTTY
+169 
-178 NNAVILGFKITPG
+178 NNAVILGFRVKPG
-191 ARVKIGDITFT
+191 SRVKIGEIVFV
-202 GNEAVSDKVLHKAMK
+202 GNESVSDKVLLKAMK
-217 NTKIK
+217 NTKMK
-222 GKAIFKSSK
+222 GKAIFKVSK
-231 LKKKEYREDLRA
+231 LRKKEYSEDMRA
-243 IVTKYNTLG
+243 LVAKYNSMG
-252 YRDARVVSDTVY
+252 YRDARIIRDTNY
-264 SVSDELVQIDISVEE
+264 RIDEELINIEITLEE
-279 GKKYYFGDI
+279 GRKYYFGDI
-288 TFIGNTKYETELL
+288 TFVGNTKYDTPLL
-301 SNILKINRG
+301 RSILKINRG

-339 YLFSQVIPIEKSV
+339 YLFSQVVPIEKNV
-352 TNDTIDIEIRI
+352 QNDTIDVEVRI

-373 VSISGNERTN
+373 VSITGNERTN
-383 DHVIYREVRTK
+383 DHVIYREVRTR

-419 QQIGVNP
+419 TQIGVNP

-440 VVERSTSQ
+440 VVEKSTSQ

-455 GAGRVVGTLGL
+455 GANRVVGTLGL
-466 NFNNFSARN
+466 NFNNFSAKN
-475 INNKRAWQPLPTGDG
+475 VGNKRAWQPLPTGDG

-504 QSYNASFTEPWLGGR
+504 QSYNASFTEPWLGGK

-530 NVQTNGVERSNP
+530 NVQSNGVQASDP
-542 NRQSLYIT
+542 NRQSLLIT

-572 IEFRRF
+572 LEFRRF
-578 NLDNFPTGFLNYNK
+578 NLNNFPTGFLNYNK

-624 AELTPPFSMF
+624 AELTPPFSLL

-640 KELSSEERFR
+640 KSLSSEERFK

-669 KLVIRTHGEFGFLG
+669 KFVIRTHGEFGYLG

-699 GGDGLTNFV
+699 GGDGLANFV
-708 IDGREIIGLRGYQ
+708 IDGREIIGLRGYT
-721 NNSITPAGGGALYNK
+721 NNSITPGGGGALYNK
-736 YIFEARYIIANTPS
+736 YVFEMRYIIANNPS
-750 AQVFPLVFMEAGN
+750 AQVFPLIFMEGGN

-772 AFNLKRSAGAGIRI
+772 AFNLKRSAGAGLRI
-786 FMPMFG
+786 YMPMFG

-797 VGYGFDPEP
+797 VAYGFDPEP
-806 SGATASGWQTHFII
+806 NGATASGWQTHFII

>member
-1 MKNRFLAILLLV
+1 MKNTLWALLLTLV
-13 ITSFT
+13 SFT
-18 TKAQVTTGGD
+18 TTAQVVQNGD
-28 YNLIPGIN
+28 FGLIPGID
-36 YEIAGITVSG
+36 YEVAGITVSG
-46 AGSLDPNVVI
+46 AQDLDPNVVI
-56 MLTNLR
+56 MLTNIR
-62 VGDDI
+62 VGDNI
-67 QFPDPKL
+67 QFPDPKI

-86 FEDIT
+86 FENIT
-91 FKVVNKVGKKV
+91 FSVVNKSGRKV
-102 YLDIQLVALPKLSK
+102 YLDIRLQELPKMSK
-116 YYMTGLKKAWKD
+116 YFITGVKKSWKD

-143 ENLKVMSRNKI
+143 ENLVVMSRNKI
-154 KKYFFEKGYLNASVQ
+154 QSYFREKGYLNATVDITQERDSSF
-169 VLEKPDTTY
+169 
-178 NNAVILGFKITPG
+178 NNAVILGFRVKPG
-191 ARVKIGDITFT
+191 SRVKIGEIVFV
-202 GNEAVSDKVLHKAMK
+202 GNESVSDKVLLKAMK
-217 NTKIK
+217 NTKMK
-222 GKAIFKSSK
+222 GKAIFKVSK
-231 LKKKEYREDLRA
+231 LRKKEYSEDMRA
-243 IVTKYNTLG
+243 LVAKYNSMG
-252 YRDARVVSDTVY
+252 YRDARIIRDTNY
-264 SVSDELVQIDISVEE
+264 RIDEELINIEITLEE
-279 GKKYYFGDI
+279 GRKYYFGDI
-288 TFIGNTKYETELL
+288 TFVGNTKYDTPLL
-301 SNILKINRG
+301 RSILKINRG
-310 DIYDSQHLNERVSFD
+310 DIYDSRHLNERVSFD

-339 YLFSQVIPIEKSV
+339 YLFSQVVPIEKNV
-352 TNDTIDIEIRI
+352 QNDTIDVEVRI

-373 VSISGNERTN
+373 VSITGNERTN
-383 DHVIYREVRTK
+383 DHVIYREVRTR

-419 QQIGVNP
+419 TQIGVNP

-440 VVERSTSQ
+440 VVEKSTSQ

-455 GAGRVVGTLGL
+455 GANRVVGTLGL
-466 NFNNFSARN
+466 NFNNFSAKN
-475 INNKRAWQPLPTGDG
+475 VGNKRAWQPLPTGDG

-504 QSYNASFTEPWLGGR
+504 QSYNASFTEPWLGGK

-530 NVQTNGVERSNP
+530 NVQSNGVQASDP
-542 NRQSLYIT
+542 NRQSLLIT

-572 IEFRRF
+572 LEFRRF
-578 NLDNFPTGFLNYNK
+578 NLNNFPTGFLNYNK

-624 AELTPPFSMF
+624 AELTPPFSLL

-640 KELSSEERFR
+640 KSLSSEERFK

-669 KLVIRTHGEFGFLG
+669 KFVIRTHGEFGYLG

-699 GGDGLTNFV
+699 GGDGLANFV
-708 IDGREIIGLRGYQ
+708 IDGREIIGLRGYT
-721 NNSITPAGGGALYNK
+721 NNSITPGGGGALYNK
-736 YIFEARYIIANTPS
+736 YVFEMRYIIANNPS
-750 AQVFPLVFMEAGN
+750 AQVFPLIFMEGGN

-772 AFNLKRSAGAGIRI
+772 AFNLKRSAGAGLRI
-786 FMPMFG
+786 YMPMFG

-797 VGYGFDPEP
+797 VAYGFDPEP
-806 SGATASGWQTHFII
+806 NGATASGWQTHFII

>member
-1 MKNRFLAILLLV
+1 MKNTLWALILTLV
-13 ITSFT
+13 SFT
-18 TKAQVTTGGD
+18 TTAQVVQNGD
-28 YNLIPGIN
+28 FGLIPGID
-36 YEIAGITVSG
+36 YEVAGITVSG
-46 AGSLDPNVVI
+46 AQDLYPNVVI
-56 MLTNLR
+56 MLTNIR
-62 VGDDI
+62 VGDNI
-67 QFPDPKL
+67 QFPDPKI

-86 FEDIT
+86 FENIT
-91 FKVVNKVGKKV
+91 FSVVNKSGKKV
-102 YLDIQLVALPKLSK
+102 YLDIRLKELPKMSK
-116 YYMTGLKKAWKD
+116 YFITGVKKTWKD

-143 ENLKVMSRNKI
+143 ENLVVMSRNKI
-154 KKYFFEKGYLNASVQ
+154 QSYFREKGYLNASVDITQ
-169 VLEKPDTTY
+169 ERDTTF
-178 NNAVILGFKITPG
+178 NNAVILGFKVKSG
-191 ARVKIGDITFT
+191 ERVKIGEISFV
-202 GNEAVSDKVLHKAMK
+202 GNEAVADKVLLKAMK
-217 NTKIK
+217 NTKMK
-222 GKAIFKSSK
+222 GKAIFKVSK
-231 LKKKEYREDLRA
+231 LRKTEYREDLRA
-243 IVTKYNTLG
+243 LVAKYNGMG
-252 YRDARVVSDTVY
+252 YRDARIIRDTNYRVD
-264 SVSDELVQIDISVEE
+264 DELINIEISVEE
-279 GKKYYFGDI
+279 GRKYYFGDI
-288 TFIGNTKYETELL
+288 SFVGNTKYDTPLL
-301 SNILKINRG
+301 RSILKINRG

-325 PNGNDVASIYLNNG
+325 ANGNDVASIYLNNG
-339 YLFSQVIPIEKSV
+339 YLFSQVVPIEKNV
-352 TNDTIDIEIRI
+352 QNDTIDVEIRI

-373 VSISGNERTN
+373 VSITGNERTN
-383 DHVIYREVRTK
+383 DHVIYREVRTR

-419 QQIGVNP
+419 TQIGVNP

-440 VVERSTSQ
+440 VVEKSTSQ

-455 GAGRVVGTLGL
+455 GANRVVGTLGL
-466 NFNNFSARN
+466 NFNNFSAKN
-475 INNKRAWQPLPTGDG
+475 VGNKRAWQPLPTGDG
-490 QTINIRAQSNGLYF
+490 QTISIRAQSNGLYF
-504 QSYNASFTEPWLGGR
+504 QSYNASFTEPWLGGK

-530 NVQTNGVERSNP
+530 NVQSNGVQASDP
-542 NRQSLYIT
+542 NRQSLLIT

-572 IEFRRF
+572 LEFRRF
-578 NLDNFPTGFLNYNK
+578 NLNNFPTGFLNYNK

-624 AELTPPFSMF
+624 AELTPPFSLL

-640 KELSSEERFR
+640 KSLSSEERFK

-669 KLVIRTHGEFGFLG
+669 KLVIRTHGEFGYLG

-699 GGDGLTNFV
+699 GGDGLANFV
-708 IDGREIIGLRGYQ
+708 IDGREIIGLRGYT
-721 NNSITPAGGGALYNK
+721 NNSITPGGGGALYNK
-736 YIFEARYIIANTPS
+736 YVFEMRYIIANNPS
-750 AQVFPLVFMEAGN
+750 AQVFPLIFMEGGN
-763 NYDNFWDYR
+763 NYDDFWDYR
-772 AFNLKRSAGAGIRI
+772 AFNLKRSAGAGLRI
-786 FMPMFG
+786 YMPMFG

-797 VGYGFDPEP
+797 VAYGFDPEP
-806 SGATASGWQTHFII
+806 NGASASGWQTHFII

>member
-178 NNAVILGFKITPG
+178 NNEVILGFKITPG

-202 GNEAVSDKVLHKAMK
+202 GNEAVSDKVLRKAMK

>member
-1 MKNRFLAILLLV
+1 MKNTLWALILTLV
-13 ITSFT
+13 AFT
-18 TKAQVTTGGD
+18 TTAQVVQNGD
-28 YNLIPGIN
+28 FGLIPGID
-36 YEIAGITVSG
+36 YEVAGITVSG
-46 AGSLDPNVVI
+46 VQDLDPNVVI
-56 MLTNLR
+56 MLTNIR
-62 VGDDI
+62 VGDNI
-67 QFPDPKL
+67 QFPDPKI

-86 FEDIT
+86 FENIT
-91 FKVVNKVGKKV
+91 FSVVNKSGKKV
-102 YLDIQLVALPKLSK
+102 YLDIRLKELPKMSK
-116 YYMTGLKKAWKD
+116 YFITGVKKTWKD

-143 ENLKVMSRNKI
+143 ENLVVMSRNKI
-154 KKYFFEKGYLNASVQ
+154 QSYFREKGYLNASVDITQ
-169 VLEKPDTTY
+169 ERDTSF
-178 NNAVILGFKITPG
+178 NNAVILGFKVKSG
-191 ARVKIGDITFT
+191 ERVKIGEISFV
-202 GNEAVSDKVLHKAMK
+202 GNEAVADKVLLKAMK
-217 NTKIK
+217 NTKMK
-222 GKAIFKSSK
+222 GKAIFKVSK
-231 LKKKEYREDLRA
+231 LRKKEYREDLRA
-243 IVTKYNTLG
+243 LVAKYNGMG
-252 YRDARVVSDTVY
+252 YRDARIIRDTNYRVD
-264 SVSDELVQIDISVEE
+264 DELINIEITVEE
-279 GKKYYFGDI
+279 GRKYYFGDI
-288 TFIGNTKYETELL
+288 SFVGNTKYDTPLL
-301 SNILKINRG
+301 RSILKINRG

-325 PNGNDVASIYLNNG
+325 ANGNDVASIYLNNG
-339 YLFSQVIPIEKSV
+339 YLFSQVVPIEKNV
-352 TNDTIDIEIRI
+352 QNDTIDVEIRI

-373 VSISGNERTN
+373 VSITGNERTN
-383 DHVIYREVRTK
+383 DHVIYREVRTR

-408 RELSQLGYFDQ
+408 RELSQLGYFDLT
-419 QQIGVNP
+419 QIGVNP

-440 VVERSTSQ
+440 VVEKSTSQ

-455 GAGRVVGTLGL
+455 GANRVVGTLGL
-466 NFNNFSARN
+466 NFNNFSAKN
-475 INNKRAWQPLPTGDG
+475 IGNKRAWQPLPTGDG

-504 QSYNASFTEPWLGGR
+504 QSYNASFTEPWLGGK

-530 NVQTNGVERSNP
+530 NVQSNGVQASDP
-542 NRQSLYIT
+542 NRQSLLIT

-572 IEFRRF
+572 LEFRRF
-578 NLDNFPTGFLNYNK
+578 NLNNFPTGFLNYNK

-624 AELTPPFSMF
+624 AELTPPFSLL

-640 KELSSEERFR
+640 KSLSSEERFK

-669 KLVIRTHGEFGFLG
+669 KLVIRTHGEFGYLG

-699 GGDGLTNFV
+699 GGDGLANFV
-708 IDGREIIGLRGYQ
+708 IDGREIIGLRGYT
-721 NNSITPAGGGALYNK
+721 NNSITPGGGGALYNK
-736 YIFEARYIIANTPS
+736 YVFEMRYIIANNPS
-750 AQVFPLVFMEAGN
+750 AQVFPLIFMEGGN

-772 AFNLKRSAGAGIRI
+772 AFNLKRSAGAGLRI

-797 VGYGFDPEP
+797 VAYGFDPEP
-806 SGATASGWQTHFII
+806 NGAAASGWQTHFII

>member
-1 MKNRFLAILLLV
+1 MKNTLWALILSLV
-13 ITSFT
+13 AFT
-18 TKAQVTTGGD
+18 TTAQVVQNGD
-28 YNLIPGIN
+28 FGLIPGID
-36 YEIAGITVSG
+36 YEVAGITVSG
-46 AGSLDPNVVI
+46 VQDLDPNVVI
-56 MLTNLR
+56 MLTNIR
-62 VGDDI
+62 VGDNI
-67 QFPDPKL
+67 QFPDPKI

-86 FEDIT
+86 FENIT
-91 FKVVNKVGKKV
+91 FSVVNKSGKKV
-102 YLDIQLVALPKLSK
+102 YLDIRLKELPKMSK
-116 YYMTGLKKAWKD
+116 YFITGVKKTWKD

-143 ENLKVMSRNKI
+143 ENLVVMSRNKI
-154 KKYFFEKGYLNASVQ
+154 QSYFREKGYLNASVEITQ
-169 VLEKPDTTY
+169 ERDTSF
-178 NNAVILGFKITPG
+178 NNAVILGFKVKSG
-191 ARVKIGDITFT
+191 ERVKIGEISFV
-202 GNEAVSDKVLHKAMK
+202 GNEAVADKVLLKAMK
-217 NTKIK
+217 NTKMK
-222 GKAIFKSSK
+222 GKAIFKVSK
-231 LKKKEYREDLRA
+231 LRKKEYREDLRA
-243 IVTKYNTLG
+243 LVAKYNGMG
-252 YRDARVVSDTVY
+252 YRDARIIRDTNYRVD
-264 SVSDELVQIDISVEE
+264 DELINIEITVEE
-279 GKKYYFGDI
+279 GRKYYFGDI
-288 TFIGNTKYETELL
+288 SFVGNTKYDTPLL
-301 SNILKINRG
+301 RSILKINRG

-325 PNGNDVASIYLNNG
+325 ANGNDVASIYLNNG
-339 YLFSQVIPIEKSV
+339 YLFSQVVPIEKNV
-352 TNDTIDIEIRI
+352 QNDTIDVEIRI

-373 VSISGNERTN
+373 VSITGNERTN
-383 DHVIYREVRTK
+383 DHVIYREVRTR

-419 QQIGVNP
+419 TQIGVNP

-440 VVERSTSQ
+440 VVEKSTSQ

-455 GAGRVVGTLGL
+455 GANRVVGTLGL
-466 NFNNFSARN
+466 NFNNFSAKN
-475 INNKRAWQPLPTGDG
+475 IGNKRAWQPLPTGDG

-504 QSYNASFTEPWLGGR
+504 QSYNASFTEPWLGGK

-530 NVQTNGVERSNP
+530 NVQSNGVQASDP
-542 NRQSLYIT
+542 NRQSLLIT

-572 IEFRRF
+572 LEFRRF
-578 NLDNFPTGFLNYNK
+578 NLNNFPTGFLNYNK

-624 AELTPPFSMF
+624 AELTPPFSLL

-640 KELSSEERFR
+640 KSLSSEERFK

-669 KLVIRTHGEFGFLG
+669 KFVIRTHGEFGYLG

-699 GGDGLTNFV
+699 GGDGLANFV
-708 IDGREIIGLRGYQ
+708 IDGREIIGLRGYT
-721 NNSITPAGGGALYNK
+721 NNSITPGGGGALYNK
-736 YIFEARYIIANTPS
+736 YVFEMRYIIANNPS
-750 AQVFPLVFMEAGN
+750 AQVFPLIFMEGGN

-772 AFNLKRSAGAGIRI
+772 AFNLKRSAGAGLRI

-797 VGYGFDPEP
+797 VAYGFDPEP
-806 SGATASGWQTHFII
+806 NGAAASGWQTHFII

>member
-1 MKNRFLAILLLV
+1 MKNIFLALV
-13 ITSFT
+13 CL
-18 TKAQVTTGGD
+18 AVTTFSAKSQVAIGGD

-62 VGDDI
+62 VGDNI
-67 QFPDPKL
+67 QFPDPKIA
-74 SDAIRTLWRQQL
+74 DAIRTLWEQKL
-86 FEDIT
+86 FENIT
-91 FKVVNKVGKKV
+91 FQVVNKAGKKV

-116 YYMTGLKKAWKD
+116 YYITSIKKAWKD

-154 KKYFFEKGYLNASVQ
+154 TKYFYDKGYLNASVE
-169 VLEKPDTTY
+169 VVEKVDTTY
-178 NNAVILGFKITPG
+178 NNAVILGFKIDPG
-191 ARVKIGDITFT
+191 SRVKIEDIVFK
-202 GNEAVSDKVLHKAMK
+202 GNTAVNEKVLRKAMK
-217 NTKIK
+217 ETKVK
-222 GKAIFKSSK
+222 GKAVFKTSK
-231 LKKKEYREDLRA
+231 LKKKEYRDDLKA
-243 IVTKYNTLG
+243 IVSKYNTMG
-252 YRDARVVSDTVY
+252 YRDARIVSDTTY
-264 SVSDELVQIDISVEE
+264 STSEELVKIEIQVEE
-279 GKKYYFGDI
+279 GRKYYFGDVS
-288 TFIGNTKYETELL
+288 FIGNTKYETELL
-301 SNILKINRG
+301 ESLLKINKG
-310 DIYDSQHLNERVSFD
+310 DVYDSEHLNERVSFD
-325 PNGNDVASIYLNNG
+325 PNGNDVSSVYLNNG
-339 YLFSQVIPIEKSV
+339 YLFSQVIPVEKSV
-352 TNDTIDIEIRI
+352 SNDTIDIEIRI

-373 VSISGNERTN
+373 VSINGNERTN

-419 QQIGVNP
+419 TQIGVNP
-426 VPDPQTG
+426 IPDPQTG

-519 KPNSFTGTIYH
+519 KPNSFTATVYH

-550 GINFGLGQRLKW
+550 GLNFGLGQRLKW

-572 IEFRRF
+572 IEIRRF
-578 NLDNFPTGFLNYNK
+578 NLDNFPTGFLNYNR
-592 GISNNVNYKFTLGR
+592 GISNNINYKFTLGR

-618 SQISFA
+618 SQINFS

-634 RDDIDY
+634 RDLDY
-640 KELSSEERFR
+640 KNLTSEERFR

-669 KLVIRTHGEFGFLG
+669 KFVIRTHGEFGFLG
-683 SYNKDLGLPPF
+683 TYNKDLGLPPF

-736 YIFEARYIIANTPS
+736 FILEARYIIANTPS
-750 AQVFPLVFMEAGN
+750 AQVFPLVFLEGGN
-763 NYDNFWDYR
+763 NYDDFWDYR

-797 VGYGFDPEP
+797 IGYGFDPQP
-806 SGATASGWQTHFII
+806 GAVSASGWQTHFII

>member
-1 MKNRFLAILLLV
+1 MKNIFLAILLYIIPSIAAKGQV
-13 ITSFT
+13 STSTNF
-18 TKAQVTTGGD
+18 
-28 YNLIPGIN
+28 NLIPGIN
-36 YEIAGITVSG
+36 YEIAGITVTG

-67 QFPDPKL
+67 QFPDEKI
-74 SDAIRTLWRQQL
+74 SDAIRTLWRQKL
-86 FEDIT
+86 FENIT

-128 DIREELDL
+128 DIREDLDL

-154 KKYFFEKGYLNASVQ
+154 KRYFYDKGYLNTEVE
-169 VLEKPDTTY
+169 VIEKVDTTY
-178 NNAVILGFKITPG
+178 NNAVILGFKIETG
-191 ARVKIGDITFT
+191 SRVKISEILFT
-202 GNEAVSDKVLHKAMK
+202 GNTAVNEKVLLKAMK

-222 GKAIFKSSK
+222 GKALLKSSK
-231 LKKKEYREDLRA
+231 LKKKEFREDLRS
-243 IVTKYNTLG
+243 IVAKYNTLG
-252 YRDARVVSDTVY
+252 YRDARVISDTVY
-264 SVSDELVQIDISVEE
+264 PVSEELVQIEIKIEE
-279 GKKYYFGDI
+279 GSRYYFGDI
-288 TFIGNTKYETELL
+288 SFIGNTKYETELL
-301 SNILKINRG
+301 SSILRINRG
-310 DIYDSQHLNERVSFD
+310 DIYDSQELTERVSFD

-339 YLFSQVIPIEKSV
+339 YLFSQVVPIEKSV
-352 TNDTIDIEIRI
+352 NNDTIDIEIRI

-373 VSISGNERTN
+373 VSVSGNERTN
-383 DHVIYREVRTK
+383 DHVIYRELRTK

-433 TVDLEYT
+433 TVDLEYS

-475 INNKRAWQPLPTGDG
+475 IRNKKSWQPLPTGDG

-519 KPNSFTGTIYH
+519 KPNSFTATIYH
-530 NVQTNGVERSNP
+530 NVQSNGVERSNP
-542 NRQSLYIT
+542 NRQSLNIT
-550 GINFGLGQRLKW
+550 GVNFGLGQRLKW

-578 NLDNFPTGFLNYNK
+578 NLDNYPTGFLNYSE

-618 SQISFA
+618 SQINFA
-624 AELTPPFSMF
+624 VELTPPFSLF
-634 RDDIDY
+634 SNIDY
-640 KELSSEERFR
+640 KNISSEERFR

-669 KLVIRTHGEFGFLG
+669 KFVIRTHGEFGFLG

-736 YIFEARYIIANTPS
+736 YILEARYIIANTPS
-750 AQVFPLVFMEAGN
+750 AQVFPLVFLEAGN

-797 VGYGFDPEP
+797 IGYGFDPEP
-806 SGATASGWQTHFII
+806 AGVTSSGWQTHFII

>member
-1 MKNRFLAILLLV
+1 MKNTLWALLL
-13 ITSFT
+13 TLASFT
-18 TKAQVTTGGD
+18 TTAQVVQNGD
-28 YNLIPGIN
+28 FGLIPGID
-36 YEIAGITVSG
+36 YEVAGITVSG
-46 AGSLDPNVVI
+46 AQDLDPNVVI
-56 MLTNLR
+56 MLTNIR
-62 VGDDI
+62 VGDNI
-67 QFPDPKL
+67 QFPDPKI

-86 FEDIT
+86 FENVS
-91 FKVVNKVGKKV
+91 FSVVNKSGKKV
-102 YLDIQLVALPKLSK
+102 YLDIQLQELPKMSK
-116 YYMTGLKKAWKD
+116 YFITGVKKSWKD

-136 RAGKVVN
+136 RTGKVVN
-143 ENLKVMSRNKI
+143 ENLVVMSRNKI
-154 KKYFFEKGYLNASVQ
+154 RSYFREKGYLNASVTISQ
-169 VLEKPDTTY
+169 ERDTTF
-178 NNAVILGFKITPG
+178 NNAVILGFRVQPG
-191 ARVKIGDITFT
+191 QRVKIGEIAFV
-202 GNEAVSDKVLHKAMK
+202 GNEAVADKVLLKAMK
-217 NTKIK
+217 NTKMK
-222 GKAIFKSSK
+222 GKALFKVSK
-231 LKKKEYREDLRA
+231 LRKKEYQEDMRA
-243 IVTKYNTLG
+243 LVAKYNGMG
-252 YRDARVVSDTVY
+252 YRDARIIRDTNYRVD
-264 SVSDELVQIDISVEE
+264 DELINIEITLEE
-279 GKKYYFGDI
+279 GRKYYFGDVS
-288 TFIGNTKYETELL
+288 FVGNTKYDTPLL
-301 SNILKINRG
+301 RSILKINRG

-339 YLFSQVIPIEKSV
+339 YLFSQVVPIEKNV
-352 TNDTIDIEIRI
+352 QNDTIDVEIRI

-373 VSISGNERTN
+373 VSITGNERTN
-383 DHVIYREVRTK
+383 DHVIYREVRTR

-419 QQIGVNP
+419 TQIGVNP

-440 VVERSTSQ
+440 VVEKSTSQ

-455 GAGRVVGTLGL
+455 GANRVVGTLGL
-466 NFNNFSARN
+466 NFNNFSAKN
-475 INNKRAWQPLPTGDG
+475 IRNKRAWQPLPTGDG

-504 QSYNASFTEPWLGGR
+504 QSYNASFTEPWLGGK

-530 NVQTNGVERSNP
+530 NVQSNGVQASDP
-542 NRQSLYIT
+542 NRQSLLIT

-562 PDDYFTLYQG
+562 PDDYFTLYQRL
-572 IEFRRF
+572 EFRRF
-578 NLDNFPTGFLNYNK
+578 NLNNFPTGFLNYNK

-624 AELTPPFSMF
+624 AELTPPFSLL

-640 KELSSEERFR
+640 KSLSSEERFK

-669 KLVIRTHGEFGFLG
+669 KLVIRTHGEFGYLG

-699 GGDGLTNFV
+699 GGDGLANFV
-708 IDGREIIGLRGYQ
+708 IDGREIIGLRGYT
-721 NNSITPAGGGALYNK
+721 NNSITPGGGGALYNK
-736 YIFEARYIIANTPS
+736 YVFEMRYIIANNPS
-750 AQVFPLVFMEAGN
+750 AQVFPLIFMEGGN

-772 AFNLKRSAGAGIRI
+772 AFNLKRSAGAGLRI
-786 FMPMFG
+786 YMPMFG

-797 VGYGFDPEP
+797 VAYGFDPEP
-806 SGATASGWQTHFII
+806 NGAAASGWQTHFII

>member
-1 MKNRFLAILLLV
+1 MKNIFWAFVLAFF
-13 ITSFT
+13 SFESS
-18 TKAQVTTGGD
+18 AQISTTGD
-28 YNLIPGIN
+28 FNLIPGID

-46 AGSLDPNVVI
+46 GKDLDPNVVI

-62 VGDDI
+62 VGDNI
-67 QFPDPKL
+67 QFPDPKI

-91 FKVVNKVGKKV
+91 FKVASKSGKKV
-102 YLDIQLVALPKLSK
+102 YLDIQLKELPKMSK
-116 YYMTGLKKAWKD
+116 YYITGVKKVWKD
-128 DIREELDL
+128 DIREDLEL

-143 ENLKVMSRNKI
+143 DNLVVMSSNRI
-154 KKYFFEKGYLNASVQ
+154 KKYFKEKGYLNATVEVIQ
-169 VLEKPDTTY
+169 KTDTAF
-178 NNAVILGFKITPG
+178 NNAVILGFKIATG
-191 ARVKIGDITFT
+191 ERVKIGQIAFS
-202 GNEAVSDKVLHKAMK
+202 GNTAVSDKVLSRAMK
-217 NTKIK
+217 NTKVK
-222 GKAIFKSSK
+222 GKSILKVSK
-231 LKKKEYREDLRA
+231 LKNKEYKDDLKA
-243 IVTKYNTLG
+243 IVAKYNALG
-252 YRDARVVSDTVY
+252 YRDARIIQDTSY
-264 SVSDELVQIDISVEE
+264 SVSTELIHIDISLEE

-288 TFIGNTKYETELL
+288 TFIGNTKYETVLL
-301 SNILKINRG
+301 TSILRINKG
-310 DIYDSQHLNERVSFD
+310 DIYDSQLLNERVSFD
-325 PNGNDVASIYLNNG
+325 QNGNDVASVYLNNG
-339 YLFSQVIPIEKSV
+339 YLFSQVIPVEKSV
-352 TNDTIDIEIRI
+352 SNDTIDIEIRI

-419 QQIGVNP
+419 TQIGVNP

-440 VVERSTSQ
+440 VAEKSTSQ

-475 INNKRAWQPLPTGDG
+475 IGNKRSWQPLPTGDG
-490 QTINIRAQSNGLYF
+490 QTISLRAQSNGLYF
-504 QSYNASFTEPWLGGR
+504 QSYNASFTEPWLGGK

-530 NVQTNGVERSNP
+530 NVQSNGVERGNE
-542 NRQSLYIT
+542 NRQSLLIT

-572 IEFRRF
+572 LEFRRF
-578 NLDNFPTGFLNYNK
+578 DLNDFPTGFLNYTK
-592 GISNNVNYKFTLGR
+592 GISNNVNYQFTLGR

-618 SQISFA
+618 SQISFS
-624 AELTPPFSMF
+624 AELTPPFSSF
-634 RDDIDY
+634 NGDIDY
-640 KELSSEERFR
+640 KSLSPEDRFK

-669 KLVIRTHGEFGFLG
+669 KFVIRTHGEFGYLG

-699 GGDGLTNFV
+699 GGDGLSNFV
-708 IDGREIIGLRGYQ
+708 IDGREIIGLRGYT

-736 YIFEARYIIANTPS
+736 FILEFRYILANTPS
-750 AQVFPLVFMEAGN
+750 AQVFPLVFMEGGN

-786 FMPMFG
+786 YMPMFG

-797 VGYGFDPEP
+797 VAYGFDPEP
-806 SGATASGWQTHFII
+806 NGASASGWQTHFII

>member
-1 MKNRFLAILLLV
+1 MKNIFWAFVLAFF
-13 ITSFT
+13 SFESS
-18 TKAQVTTGGD
+18 AQISTTGD
-28 YNLIPGIN
+28 FNLIPGID
-36 YEIAGITVSG
+36 YEVAGITVSG
-46 AGSLDPNVVI
+46 GKELDANVVI

-62 VGDDI
+62 VGDNI
-67 QFPDPKL
+67 QFPDPKI

-91 FKVVNKVGKKV
+91 FKVVSKSGKKV
-102 YLDIQLVALPKLSK
+102 YLDIQLKELPKMSK
-116 YYMTGLKKAWKD
+116 YYITGVKKVWKD
-128 DIREELDL
+128 DIREDLEL

-143 ENLKVMSRNKI
+143 DNLIVMSSNKI
-154 KKYFFEKGYLNASVQ
+154 QKYFKEKGYLNATVEVIQ
-169 VLEKPDTTY
+169 QADTAF
-178 NNAVILGFKITPG
+178 NNAVILGFKIATG
-191 ARVKIGDITFT
+191 ERVKIGQIAFS
-202 GNEAVSDKVLHKAMK
+202 GNTAVSDKVLFRAMK
-217 NTKIK
+217 NTKVK
-222 GKAIFKSSK
+222 GKSILKVSK
-231 LKKKEYREDLRA
+231 LKNKEYKDDLKA
-243 IVTKYNTLG
+243 VVAKYNSLG
-252 YRDARVVSDTVY
+252 YRDARIVQDTSY
-264 SVSDELVQIDISVEE
+264 SVSSELINIDISLEE

-288 TFIGNTKYETELL
+288 TFIGNTKYETVLL
-301 SNILKINRG
+301 TSILRINRG
-310 DIYDSQHLNERVSFD
+310 DIYDSQLLNERVSFD
-325 PNGNDVASIYLNNG
+325 QNGNDVASVYLNNG

-352 TNDTIDIEIRI
+352 SNDTIDIEIRI

-419 QQIGVNP
+419 TQIGVNP

-440 VVERSTSQ
+440 VAEKSTSQ

-475 INNKRAWQPLPTGDG
+475 IGNKRSWQPLPTGDG
-490 QTINIRAQSNGLYF
+490 QTISLRAQSNGLYF
-504 QSYNASFTEPWLGGR
+504 QSYNASFTEPWLGGK

-530 NVQTNGVERSNP
+530 NVQSNGVERSNP
-542 NRQSLYIT
+542 LRQSLLIT

-572 IEFRRF
+572 LEFRRF
-578 NLDNFPTGFLNYNK
+578 NLNDFPTGFLDYTK
-592 GISNNVNYKFTLGR
+592 GISNNVNYQFTLGR

-618 SQISFA
+618 SQISFS
-624 AELTPPFSMF
+624 AELTPPFSSF
-634 RDDIDY
+634 NGDIDY
-640 KELSSEERFR
+640 KSLSSEERFK

-669 KLVIRTHGEFGFLG
+669 KFVIRTHGEFGYLG

-699 GGDGLTNFV
+699 GGDGLSNFV

-736 YIFEARYIIANTPS
+736 YILEFRYILANTPS
-750 AQVFPLVFMEAGN
+750 AQVFPLIFMEGGN

-786 FMPMFG
+786 YMPMFG

-797 VGYGFDPEP
+797 VAYGFDPEP
-806 SGATASGWQTHFII
+806 NGASASGWQTHFII

>member
-1 MKNRFLAILLLV
+1 MKNTLWALILSLV
-13 ITSFT
+13 AFT
-18 TKAQVTTGGD
+18 TTAQVVQNGD
-28 YNLIPGIN
+28 FGLIPGID
-36 YEIAGITVSG
+36 YEVAGITVSG
-46 AGSLDPNVVI
+46 AQDLDPNVVI
-56 MLTNLR
+56 MLTNIR
-62 VGDDI
+62 VGDNI
-67 QFPDPKL
+67 QFPDPKI

-86 FEDIT
+86 FENIT
-91 FKVVNKVGKKV
+91 FSVVNKSGKKV
-102 YLDIQLVALPKLSK
+102 YLDIRLKELPKMSK
-116 YYMTGLKKAWKD
+116 YFITGVKKTWKD

-143 ENLKVMSRNKI
+143 ENLVVMSRNKI
-154 KKYFFEKGYLNASVQ
+154 QSYFREKGYLNASVDITQ
-169 VLEKPDTTY
+169 ERDTTF
-178 NNAVILGFKITPG
+178 NNAVILGFKVKSG
-191 ARVKIGDITFT
+191 ERVKIGEISFV
-202 GNEAVSDKVLHKAMK
+202 GNEAVADKVLLKAMK
-217 NTKIK
+217 NTKMK
-222 GKAIFKSSK
+222 GKAIFKVSK
-231 LKKKEYREDLRA
+231 LRKTEYREDLRA
-243 IVTKYNTLG
+243 LVAKYNGMG
-252 YRDARVVSDTVY
+252 YRDARIIRDTNYRVD
-264 SVSDELVQIDISVEE
+264 DELINIEISVEE
-279 GKKYYFGDI
+279 GRKYYFGDI
-288 TFIGNTKYETELL
+288 SFVGNTKYDTPLL
-301 SNILKINRG
+301 RSILKINRG

-325 PNGNDVASIYLNNG
+325 ANGNDVASIYLNNG
-339 YLFSQVIPIEKSV
+339 YLFSQVVPIEKNV
-352 TNDTIDIEIRI
+352 QNDTIDVEIRI

-373 VSISGNERTN
+373 VSITGNERTN
-383 DHVIYREVRTK
+383 DHVIYREVRTR

-419 QQIGVNP
+419 TQIGVNP

-440 VVERSTSQ
+440 VVEKSTSQ

-455 GAGRVVGTLGL
+455 GANRVVGTLGL
-466 NFNNFSARN
+466 NFNNFSAKN
-475 INNKRAWQPLPTGDG
+475 VGNKRAWQPLPTGDG
-490 QTINIRAQSNGLYF
+490 QTISIRAQSNGLYF
-504 QSYNASFTEPWLGGR
+504 QSYNASFTEPWLGGK

-530 NVQTNGVERSNP
+530 NVQSNGVQASDP
-542 NRQSLYIT
+542 NRQSLLIT

-572 IEFRRF
+572 LEFRRF
-578 NLDNFPTGFLNYNK
+578 NLNNFPTGFLNYNK

-624 AELTPPFSMF
+624 AELTPPFSLL

-640 KELSSEERFR
+640 KSLSSEERFK

-669 KLVIRTHGEFGFLG
+669 KLVIRTHGEFGYLG

-699 GGDGLTNFV
+699 GGDGLANFV
-708 IDGREIIGLRGYQ
+708 IDGREIIGLRGYT
-721 NNSITPAGGGALYNK
+721 NNSITPGGGGALYNK
-736 YIFEARYIIANTPS
+736 YVFEMRYIIANNPS
-750 AQVFPLVFMEAGN
+750 AQVFPLIFMEGGN
-763 NYDNFWDYR
+763 NYDDFWDYR
-772 AFNLKRSAGAGIRI
+772 AFNLKRSAGAGLRI
-786 FMPMFG
+786 YMPMFG

-797 VGYGFDPEP
+797 VAYGFDPEP
-806 SGATASGWQTHFII
+806 NGASASGWQTHFII

>member
-1 MKNRFLAILLLV
+1 MKNRLLAILLLV
-13 ITSFT
+13 IASFT

-154 KKYFFEKGYLNASVQ
+154 KKYFYEKGYLNASVQ
-169 VLEKPDTTY
+169 VLEKVDTAY
-178 NNAVILGFKITPG
+178 NNAVILGFKIDPG
-191 ARVKIGDITFT
+191 ARVKIGDIAFS
-202 GNEAVSDKVLHKAMK
+202 GNEAVSDKVLRKAMK

-222 GKAIFKSSK
+222 GKAIFKASK

-264 SVSDELVQIDISVEE
+264 SVSDELVQIDITVEE

-288 TFIGNTKYETELL
+288 TFIGNTKYETEML
-301 SNILKINRG
+301 SNILNINRG

-806 SGATASGWQTHFII
+806 NGATASGWQTHFII

>member
-1 MKNRFLAILLLV
+1 MKNTLWALLLTLV
-13 ITSFT
+13 SFT
-18 TKAQVTTGGD
+18 TTAQVVQNGD
-28 YNLIPGIN
+28 FGLIPGID
-36 YEIAGITVSG
+36 YEVAGITVSG
-46 AGSLDPNVVI
+46 AQDLDPNVVI
-56 MLTNLR
+56 MLTNIR
-62 VGDDI
+62 VGDNI
-67 QFPDPKL
+67 QFPDPKI

-86 FEDIT
+86 FENIT
-91 FKVVNKVGKKV
+91 FSVVNKSGRKV
-102 YLDIQLVALPKLSK
+102 YLDIRLQELPKMSK
-116 YYMTGLKKAWKD
+116 YFITGVKKSWKD

-143 ENLKVMSRNKI
+143 ENLVVMSRNKI
-154 KKYFFEKGYLNASVQ
+154 QSYFREKGYLNATVDITEERDSSF
-169 VLEKPDTTY
+169 
-178 NNAVILGFKITPG
+178 NNAVILGFRVKPG
-191 ARVKIGDITFT
+191 SRVKIGEIVFV
-202 GNEAVSDKVLHKAMK
+202 GNESVSDKVLLKAMK
-217 NTKIK
+217 NTKMK
-222 GKAIFKSSK
+222 GKAIFKVSK
-231 LKKKEYREDLRA
+231 LRKKEYSEDMRA
-243 IVTKYNTLG
+243 LVAKYNSMG
-252 YRDARVVSDTVY
+252 YRDARIIRDTNY
-264 SVSDELVQIDISVEE
+264 RIDEELINIEITLEE
-279 GKKYYFGDI
+279 GRKYYFGDI
-288 TFIGNTKYETELL
+288 TFVGNTKYDTPLL
-301 SNILKINRG
+301 RSILKINRG

-339 YLFSQVIPIEKSV
+339 YLFSQVVPIEKNV
-352 TNDTIDIEIRI
+352 QNDTIDVEVRI

-373 VSISGNERTN
+373 VSITGNERTN
-383 DHVIYREVRTK
+383 DHVIYREVRTR

-419 QQIGVNP
+419 TQIGVNP

-440 VVERSTSQ
+440 VVEKSTSQ

-455 GAGRVVGTLGL
+455 GANRVVGTLGL
-466 NFNNFSARN
+466 NFNNFSAKN
-475 INNKRAWQPLPTGDG
+475 VGNKRAWQPLPTGDG

-504 QSYNASFTEPWLGGR
+504 QSYNASFTEPWLGGK

-530 NVQTNGVERSNP
+530 NVQSNGVQASDP
-542 NRQSLYIT
+542 NRQSLLIT

-572 IEFRRF
+572 LEFRRF
-578 NLDNFPTGFLNYNK
+578 NLNNFPTGFLNYNK

-624 AELTPPFSMF
+624 AELTPPFSLL

-640 KELSSEERFR
+640 KSLSSEERFK

-669 KLVIRTHGEFGFLG
+669 KFVIRTHGEFGYLG

-699 GGDGLTNFV
+699 GGDGLANFV
-708 IDGREIIGLRGYQ
+708 IDGREIIGLRGYT
-721 NNSITPAGGGALYNK
+721 NNSITPGGGGALYNK
-736 YIFEARYIIANTPS
+736 YVFEMRYIIANNPS
-750 AQVFPLVFMEAGN
+750 AQVFPLIFMEAGN

-772 AFNLKRSAGAGIRI
+772 AFNLKRSAGAGLRI
-786 FMPMFG
+786 YMPMFG

-797 VGYGFDPEP
+797 VAYGFDPEP
-806 SGATASGWQTHFII
+806 NGATASGWQTHFII

>member
-1 MKNRFLAILLLV
+1 MKNTLWALILTLV
-13 ITSFT
+13 SFT
-18 TKAQVTTGGD
+18 TTAQVVQNGD
-28 YNLIPGIN
+28 FGLIPGID
-36 YEIAGITVSG
+36 YEVAGITVSG
-46 AGSLDPNVVI
+46 AQDLDPNVVI
-56 MLTNLR
+56 MLTNIR
-62 VGDDI
+62 VGDNI
-67 QFPDPKL
+67 QFPDPKI

-86 FEDIT
+86 FENIT
-91 FKVVNKVGKKV
+91 FSVVNKSGKKV
-102 YLDIQLVALPKLSK
+102 YLDIRLKELPKMSK
-116 YYMTGLKKAWKD
+116 YFITGVKKTWKD

-143 ENLKVMSRNKI
+143 ENLVVMSRNKI
-154 KKYFFEKGYLNASVQ
+154 QSYFREKGYLNASVDITQ
-169 VLEKPDTTY
+169 ERDTTF
-178 NNAVILGFKITPG
+178 NNAVILGFKVKSG
-191 ARVKIGDITFT
+191 ERVKIGEISFV
-202 GNEAVSDKVLHKAMK
+202 GNEAVADKVLLKAMK
-217 NTKIK
+217 NTKMK
-222 GKAIFKSSK
+222 GKAIFKVSK
-231 LKKKEYREDLRA
+231 LRKTEYREDLRA
-243 IVTKYNTLG
+243 LVAKYNGMG
-252 YRDARVVSDTVY
+252 YRDARIIRDTNYRVD
-264 SVSDELVQIDISVEE
+264 DELINIEITVEE
-279 GKKYYFGDI
+279 GRKYYFGDI
-288 TFIGNTKYETELL
+288 SFVGNTKYDTPLL
-301 SNILKINRG
+301 RSILKINRG

-325 PNGNDVASIYLNNG
+325 ANGNDVASIYLNNG
-339 YLFSQVIPIEKSV
+339 YLFSQVVPIEKNV
-352 TNDTIDIEIRI
+352 QNDTIDVEIRI

-373 VSISGNERTN
+373 VSITGNERTN
-383 DHVIYREVRTK
+383 DHVIYREVRTR

-419 QQIGVNP
+419 TQIGVNP

-440 VVERSTSQ
+440 VVEKSTSQ

-455 GAGRVVGTLGL
+455 GANRVVGTLGL
-466 NFNNFSARN
+466 NFNNFSAKN
-475 INNKRAWQPLPTGDG
+475 VGNKRAWQPLPTGDG
-490 QTINIRAQSNGLYF
+490 QTISIRAQSNGLYF
-504 QSYNASFTEPWLGGR
+504 QSYNASFTEPWLGGK

-530 NVQTNGVERSNP
+530 NVQSNGVQASDP
-542 NRQSLYIT
+542 NRQSLLIT

-572 IEFRRF
+572 LEFRRF
-578 NLDNFPTGFLNYNK
+578 NLNNFPTGFLNYNK

-624 AELTPPFSMF
+624 AELTPPFSLL

-640 KELSSEERFR
+640 KSLSSEERFK

-669 KLVIRTHGEFGFLG
+669 KLVIRTHGEFGYLG

-699 GGDGLTNFV
+699 GGDGLANFV
-708 IDGREIIGLRGYQ
+708 IDGREIIGLRGYT
-721 NNSITPAGGGALYNK
+721 NNSITPGGGGALYNK
-736 YIFEARYIIANTPS
+736 YVFEMRYIIANNPS
-750 AQVFPLVFMEAGN
+750 AQVFPLIFMEGGN
-763 NYDNFWDYR
+763 NYDDFWDYR
-772 AFNLKRSAGAGIRI
+772 AFNLKRSAGAGLRI
-786 FMPMFG
+786 YMPMFG

-797 VGYGFDPEP
+797 VAYGFDPEP
-806 SGATASGWQTHFII
+806 NGAAASGWQTHFII

>member
-1 MKNRFLAILLLV
+1 MKNTLWAVILTLL
-13 ITSFT
+13 SFT
-18 TKAQVTTGGD
+18 TTAQVVQNGD
-28 YNLIPGIN
+28 FGLIPGID
-36 YEIAGITVSG
+36 YEVAGITVSG
-46 AGSLDPNVVI
+46 AQDLDPNVVI
-56 MLTNLR
+56 MLTNIR
-62 VGDDI
+62 VGDNI
-67 QFPDPKL
+67 QFPDPKI

-86 FEDIT
+86 FENIT
-91 FKVVNKVGKKV
+91 FSVVNKSGKKV
-102 YLDIQLVALPKLSK
+102 YLDIRLKELPKMSK
-116 YYMTGLKKAWKD
+116 YFITGVKKTWKD

-143 ENLKVMSRNKI
+143 ENLVVMSRNKI
-154 KKYFFEKGYLNASVQ
+154 QSYFREKGYLNASVDITQ
-169 VLEKPDTTY
+169 ERDTSF
-178 NNAVILGFKITPG
+178 NNAVILGFKVKSG
-191 ARVKIGDITFT
+191 ERVKIGEISFV
-202 GNEAVSDKVLHKAMK
+202 GNEAVADKVLLKAMK
-217 NTKIK
+217 NTKMK
-222 GKAIFKSSK
+222 GKAIFKVSK
-231 LKKKEYREDLRA
+231 LRKKEYREDLRA
-243 IVTKYNTLG
+243 LVAKYNGMG
-252 YRDARVVSDTVY
+252 YRDARIIRDTNYRV
-264 SVSDELVQIDISVEE
+264 DEELINIEITVEE
-279 GKKYYFGDI
+279 GRKYYFGDI
-288 TFIGNTKYETELL
+288 SFVGNTKYDTPLL
-301 SNILKINRG
+301 RSILKINRG

-325 PNGNDVASIYLNNG
+325 ANGNDVASIYLNNG
-339 YLFSQVIPIEKSV
+339 YLFSQVVPIEKNV
-352 TNDTIDIEIRI
+352 QNDTIDVEIRI

-373 VSISGNERTN
+373 VSITGNERTN
-383 DHVIYREVRTK
+383 DHVIYREVRTR

-419 QQIGVNP
+419 TQIGVNP

-440 VVERSTSQ
+440 VVEKSTSQ

-455 GAGRVVGTLGL
+455 GANRVVGTLGL
-466 NFNNFSARN
+466 NFNNFSAKN
-475 INNKRAWQPLPTGDG
+475 IGNKRAWQPLPTGDG

-504 QSYNASFTEPWLGGR
+504 QSYNASFTEPWLGGK

-530 NVQTNGVERSNP
+530 NVQSNGVQASDP
-542 NRQSLYIT
+542 NRQSLLIT

-572 IEFRRF
+572 LEFRRF
-578 NLDNFPTGFLNYNK
+578 NLNNFPTGFLNYNK

-624 AELTPPFSMF
+624 AELTPPFSLL

-640 KELSSEERFR
+640 KSLSSEERFK

-669 KLVIRTHGEFGFLG
+669 KLVIRTHGEFGYLG

-699 GGDGLTNFV
+699 GGDGLANFV
-708 IDGREIIGLRGYQ
+708 IDGREIIGLRGYT
-721 NNSITPAGGGALYNK
+721 NNSITPGGGGALYNK
-736 YIFEARYIIANTPS
+736 YVFEMRYIIANNPS
-750 AQVFPLVFMEAGN
+750 AQVFPLIFMEGGN
-763 NYDNFWDYR
+763 NYDDFWDYR
-772 AFNLKRSAGAGIRI
+772 AFNLKRSAGAGLRI
-786 FMPMFG
+786 YMPMFG

-797 VGYGFDPEP
+797 VAYGFDPEP
-806 SGATASGWQTHFII
+806 NGAAASGWQTHFII

>member
-1 MKNRFLAILLLV
+1 MKNTLWALILTLV
-13 ITSFT
+13 SFT
-18 TKAQVTTGGD
+18 TTAQVVQNGD
-28 YNLIPGIN
+28 FGLIPGID
-36 YEIAGITVSG
+36 YEVAGITVSG
-46 AGSLDPNVVI
+46 AQDLDPNVVI
-56 MLTNLR
+56 MLTNIR
-62 VGDDI
+62 VGDNI
-67 QFPDPKL
+67 QFPDPKI

-86 FEDIT
+86 FENIT
-91 FKVVNKVGKKV
+91 FSVVNKSGKKV
-102 YLDIQLVALPKLSK
+102 YLDIRLKELPKMSK
-116 YYMTGLKKAWKD
+116 YFITGVKKTWKD

-143 ENLKVMSRNKI
+143 ENLVVMSRNKI
-154 KKYFFEKGYLNASVQ
+154 QSYFREKGYLNASVDITQ
-169 VLEKPDTTY
+169 ERDTTF
-178 NNAVILGFKITPG
+178 NNAVILGFKVKSG
-191 ARVKIGDITFT
+191 ERVKIGEISFV
-202 GNEAVSDKVLHKAMK
+202 GNEAVADKVLLKAMK
-217 NTKIK
+217 NTKMK
-222 GKAIFKSSK
+222 GKAIFKVSK
-231 LKKKEYREDLRA
+231 LRKTEYREDLRA
-243 IVTKYNTLG
+243 LVAKYNGMG
-252 YRDARVVSDTVY
+252 YRDARIIRDTNYRVD
-264 SVSDELVQIDISVEE
+264 DELINIEISVEE
-279 GKKYYFGDI
+279 GRKYYFGDI
-288 TFIGNTKYETELL
+288 SFVGNTKYDTPLL
-301 SNILKINRG
+301 RSILKINRG

-325 PNGNDVASIYLNNG
+325 ANGNDVASIYLNNG
-339 YLFSQVIPIEKSV
+339 YLFSQVVPIEKNV
-352 TNDTIDIEIRI
+352 QNDTIDVEIRI

-373 VSISGNERTN
+373 VSITGNERTN
-383 DHVIYREVRTK
+383 DHVIYREVRTR

-419 QQIGVNP
+419 TQIGVNP

-440 VVERSTSQ
+440 VVEKSTSQ

-455 GAGRVVGTLGL
+455 GANRVVGTLGL
-466 NFNNFSARN
+466 NFNNFSAKN
-475 INNKRAWQPLPTGDG
+475 VGNKRAWQPLPTGDG
-490 QTINIRAQSNGLYF
+490 QTISIRAQSNGLYF
-504 QSYNASFTEPWLGGR
+504 QSYNASFTEPWLGGK

-530 NVQTNGVERSNP
+530 NVQSNGVQASDP
-542 NRQSLYIT
+542 NRQSLLIT

-572 IEFRRF
+572 LEFRRF
-578 NLDNFPTGFLNYNK
+578 NLNNFPTGFLNYNK

-624 AELTPPFSMF
+624 AELTPPFSLL

-640 KELSSEERFR
+640 KSLSSEERFK

-669 KLVIRTHGEFGFLG
+669 KLVIRTHGEFGYLG

-699 GGDGLTNFV
+699 GGVGLANFV
-708 IDGREIIGLRGYQ
+708 IDGREIIGLRGYT
-721 NNSITPAGGGALYNK
+721 NNSITPGGGGALYNK
-736 YIFEARYIIANTPS
+736 YVFEMRYIIANNPS
-750 AQVFPLVFMEAGN
+750 AQVFPLIFMEGGN
-763 NYDNFWDYR
+763 NYDDFWDYR
-772 AFNLKRSAGAGIRI
+772 AFNLKRSAGAGLRI
-786 FMPMFG
+786 YMPMFG

-797 VGYGFDPEP
+797 VAYGFDPEP
-806 SGATASGWQTHFII
+806 NGASASGWQTHFII

>member
-1 MKNRFLAILLLV
+1 MKNIFWAFVLAFF
-13 ITSFT
+13 SFESS
-18 TKAQVTTGGD
+18 AQISTTGD
-28 YNLIPGIN
+28 FNLIPGID
-36 YEIAGITVSG
+36 YEVAGITVSG
-46 AGSLDPNVVI
+46 GKDLDPNVVI

-62 VGDDI
+62 VGDNI
-67 QFPDPKL
+67 QFPDPKI

-91 FKVVNKVGKKV
+91 FKVVSKSGKKV
-102 YLDIQLVALPKLSK
+102 YLDIQLKELPKMSK
-116 YYMTGLKKAWKD
+116 YYITGVKKVWKD
-128 DIREELDL
+128 DIREDLEL

-143 ENLKVMSRNKI
+143 DNLIVMSSNKI
-154 KKYFFEKGYLNASVQ
+154 QKYFKEKGYLNATVEVIQ
-169 VLEKPDTTY
+169 QADTAF
-178 NNAVILGFKITPG
+178 NNAVILGFKIATG
-191 ARVKIGDITFT
+191 ERVKIGQIAFS
-202 GNEAVSDKVLHKAMK
+202 GNTAVSDKVLFRAMK
-217 NTKIK
+217 NTKVK
-222 GKAIFKSSK
+222 GKSILKVSK
-231 LKKKEYREDLRA
+231 LKNKEYKDDLKA
-243 IVTKYNTLG
+243 VVAKYNSLG
-252 YRDARVVSDTVY
+252 YRDARIVQDTSY
-264 SVSDELVQIDISVEE
+264 SVSSELINIDISLEE

-288 TFIGNTKYETELL
+288 TFIGNTKYETVLL
-301 SNILKINRG
+301 TSILRINRG
-310 DIYDSQHLNERVSFD
+310 DIYDSQLLNERVSFD
-325 PNGNDVASIYLNNG
+325 QNGNDVASVYLNNG
-339 YLFSQVIPIEKSV
+339 YLFSQVIPVEKSV
-352 TNDTIDIEIRI
+352 SNDTIDIEIRI

-419 QQIGVNP
+419 TQIGVNP

-440 VVERSTSQ
+440 VAEKSTSQ

-475 INNKRAWQPLPTGDG
+475 IGNKRSWQPLPTGDG
-490 QTINIRAQSNGLYF
+490 QTISLRAQSNGLYF
-504 QSYNASFTEPWLGGR
+504 QSYNASFTEPWLGGK

-530 NVQTNGVERSNP
+530 NVQSNGVERSNP
-542 NRQSLYIT
+542 LRQSLLIT

-572 IEFRRF
+572 LEFRRF
-578 NLDNFPTGFLNYNK
+578 NLNDFPTGFLDYTK
-592 GISNNVNYKFTLGR
+592 GISNNVNYQFTLGR

-618 SQISFA
+618 SQISFS
-624 AELTPPFSMF
+624 AELTPPFSAF
-634 RDDIDY
+634 NGDIDY
-640 KELSSEERFR
+640 KSLSSEERFK

-669 KLVIRTHGEFGFLG
+669 KFVIRTHGEFGYLG

-699 GGDGLTNFV
+699 GGDGLSNFV

-736 YIFEARYIIANTPS
+736 YILEFRYILANTPS
-750 AQVFPLVFMEAGN
+750 AQVFPLIFMEGGN

-786 FMPMFG
+786 YMPMFG

-797 VGYGFDPEP
+797 VAYGFDPEP
-806 SGATASGWQTHFII
+806 NGASASGWQTHFII

>member
-1 MKNRFLAILLLV
+1 MKNRLLAILLLV
-13 ITSFT
+13 ISSFT
-18 TKAQVTTGGD
+18 TKAQVTTAGD
-28 YNLIPGIN
+28 FNLIPGIN
-36 YEIAGITVSG
+36 YEIAGITVTG

-62 VGDDI
+62 VGDNI

-74 SDAIRTLWRQQL
+74 ADAIRTLWRQQL

-154 KKYFFEKGYLNASVQ
+154 KKYFYEKGYLNAAVE
-169 VLEKPDTTY
+169 VLEKVDTTY
-178 NNAVILGFKITPG
+178 NNAVILGFKIDPG
-191 ARVKIGDITFT
+191 ARVKIGDIVFT
-202 GNEAVSDKVLHKAMK
+202 GNEAVSEKVLRKAMK

-243 IVTKYNTLG
+243 IVAKYNTLG

-264 SVSDELVQIDISVEE
+264 SISDELVQIDITVEE

-301 SNILKINRG
+301 SGILKINRG

-339 YLFSQVIPIEKSV
+339 YLFSQVIPVEKNV

-530 NVQTNGVERSNP
+530 NVQTNGVERTNP

-640 KELSSEERFR
+640 KNLSSEERFR

-669 KLVIRTHGEFGFLG
+669 KFVIRTHGEFGFLG

-699 GGDGLTNFV
+699 GGDGLSNFV

-806 SGATASGWQTHFII
+806 NGATASGWQTHFII

>member
-1 MKNRFLAILLLV
+1 MKNTLWALLLTLV
-13 ITSFT
+13 SFT
-18 TKAQVTTGGD
+18 TTAQVVQNGD
-28 YNLIPGIN
+28 FGLIPGID
-36 YEIAGITVSG
+36 YEVAGITVSG
-46 AGSLDPNVVI
+46 AQDLDPNVVI
-56 MLTNLR
+56 MLTNIR
-62 VGDDI
+62 VGDNI
-67 QFPDPKL
+67 QFPDPKI

-86 FEDIT
+86 FENIT
-91 FKVVNKVGKKV
+91 FSVVNKSGRKV
-102 YLDIQLVALPKLSK
+102 YLDIRLQELPKMSK
-116 YYMTGLKKAWKD
+116 YFITGVKKSWKD

-143 ENLKVMSRNKI
+143 ENLVVMSRNKI
-154 KKYFFEKGYLNASVQ
+154 QSYFREKGYLNATVDITQERDSSF
-169 VLEKPDTTY
+169 
-178 NNAVILGFKITPG
+178 NNAVILGFRVKPG
-191 ARVKIGDITFT
+191 SRVKIGEIVFV
-202 GNEAVSDKVLHKAMK
+202 GNESVSDKVLLKAMK
-217 NTKIK
+217 NTKMK
-222 GKAIFKSSK
+222 GKAIFKVSK
-231 LKKKEYREDLRA
+231 LRKKEYSEDMRA
-243 IVTKYNTLG
+243 LVAKYNSMG
-252 YRDARVVSDTVY
+252 YRDARIIRDTNY
-264 SVSDELVQIDISVEE
+264 RIDEELINIEITLEE
-279 GKKYYFGDI
+279 GRKYYFGDI
-288 TFIGNTKYETELL
+288 TFVGNTKYDTPLL
-301 SNILKINRG
+301 RSILKINRG

-339 YLFSQVIPIEKSV
+339 YLFSQVVPIEKNV
-352 TNDTIDIEIRI
+352 QNDTIDVEVRI

-373 VSISGNERTN
+373 VSITGNERTN
-383 DHVIYREVRTK
+383 DHVIYREVRTR

-419 QQIGVNP
+419 TQIGVNP

-440 VVERSTSQ
+440 VVEKSTSQ

-455 GAGRVVGTLGL
+455 GANRVVGTLGL
-466 NFNNFSARN
+466 NFNNFSAKN
-475 INNKRAWQPLPTGDG
+475 VGNKRAWQPLPTGDG

-504 QSYNASFTEPWLGGR
+504 QCYNASFTEPWLGGK

-530 NVQTNGVERSNP
+530 NVQSNGVQASDP
-542 NRQSLYIT
+542 NRQSLLIT

-572 IEFRRF
+572 LEFRRF
-578 NLDNFPTGFLNYNK
+578 NLNNFPTGFLNYNK

-624 AELTPPFSMF
+624 AELTPPFSLL

-640 KELSSEERFR
+640 KSLSSEERFK

-669 KLVIRTHGEFGFLG
+669 KFVIRTHGEFGYLG

-699 GGDGLTNFV
+699 GGDGLANFV
-708 IDGREIIGLRGYQ
+708 IDGREIIGLRGYT
-721 NNSITPAGGGALYNK
+721 NNSITPGGGGALYNK
-736 YIFEARYIIANTPS
+736 YVFEMRYIIANNPS
-750 AQVFPLVFMEAGN
+750 AQVFPLIFMEAGN

-772 AFNLKRSAGAGIRI
+772 AFNLKRSAGAGLRI
-786 FMPMFG
+786 YMPMFG

-797 VGYGFDPEP
+797 VAYGFDPEP
-806 SGATASGWQTHFII
+806 NGATASGWQTHFII

>member
-1 MKNRFLAILLLV
+1 MKNIFWAFVLAFF
-13 ITSFT
+13 SFESS
-18 TKAQVTTGGD
+18 AQISTTGD
-28 YNLIPGIN
+28 FNLIPGID
-36 YEIAGITVSG
+36 YEVAGITVSG
-46 AGSLDPNVVI
+46 GKDLDANVVI

-62 VGDDI
+62 VGDNI
-67 QFPDPKL
+67 QFPDPKI

-91 FKVVNKVGKKV
+91 FKVVSKSGKKV
-102 YLDIQLVALPKLSK
+102 YLDIQLKELPKMSK
-116 YYMTGLKKAWKD
+116 YYITGVKKVWKD
-128 DIREELDL
+128 DIREDLEL

-143 ENLKVMSRNKI
+143 DNLIVMSSNKI
-154 KKYFFEKGYLNASVQ
+154 QKYFKEKGYLNATVEVIQ
-169 VLEKPDTTY
+169 QADTAF
-178 NNAVILGFKITPG
+178 NNAVILGFKIATG
-191 ARVKIGDITFT
+191 ERVKIGQIAFS
-202 GNEAVSDKVLHKAMK
+202 GNTAVSDKVLFRAMK
-217 NTKIK
+217 NTKVK
-222 GKAIFKSSK
+222 GKSILKVSK
-231 LKKKEYREDLRA
+231 LKNKEYKDDLKA
-243 IVTKYNTLG
+243 VVAKYNSLG
-252 YRDARVVSDTVY
+252 YRDARIVQDTSY
-264 SVSDELVQIDISVEE
+264 SVSSELINIDISLEE

-288 TFIGNTKYETELL
+288 TFIGNTKYETVLL
-301 SNILKINRG
+301 TSILRINRG
-310 DIYDSQHLNERVSFD
+310 DIYDSQLLNERVSFD
-325 PNGNDVASIYLNNG
+325 QNGNDVASVYLNNG

-352 TNDTIDIEIRI
+352 SNDTIDIEIRI

-419 QQIGVNP
+419 TQIGVNP

-440 VVERSTSQ
+440 VAEKSTSQ

-455 GAGRVVGTLGL
+455 GAGRVVGTSGL

-475 INNKRAWQPLPTGDG
+475 IGNKRSWQPLPTGDG
-490 QTINIRAQSNGLYF
+490 QTISLRAQSNGLYF
-504 QSYNASFTEPWLGGR
+504 QSYNASFTEPWLGGK

-530 NVQTNGVERSNP
+530 NVQSNGVERSNP
-542 NRQSLYIT
+542 NRQSLLIT

-572 IEFRRF
+572 LEFRRF
-578 NLDNFPTGFLNYNK
+578 NLNDFPTGFLDYTK
-592 GISNNVNYKFTLGR
+592 GISNNVNYQFTLGR

-618 SQISFA
+618 SQISFS
-624 AELTPPFSMF
+624 AELTPPFSSF
-634 RDDIDY
+634 NGDIDY
-640 KELSSEERFR
+640 KSLSSEERFK

-669 KLVIRTHGEFGFLG
+669 KFVIRTHGEFGYLG

-699 GGDGLTNFV
+699 GGDGLSNFV

-736 YIFEARYIIANTPS
+736 YILEFRYILANTPS
-750 AQVFPLVFMEAGN
+750 AQVFPLIFMEGGN
-763 NYDNFWDYR
+763 NYDNFWS
-772 AFNLKRSAGAGIRI
+772 K
-786 FMPMFG
+786 
-792 LMGVD
+792 
-797 VGYGFDPEP
+797 
-806 SGATASGWQTHFII
+806 
-820 GQQF
+820 

>member
-1 MKNRFLAILLLV
+1 MKNTLWALLLTLV
-13 ITSFT
+13 SFT
-18 TKAQVTTGGD
+18 TTAQVVQHGD
-28 YNLIPGIN
+28 FGLIPGID
-36 YEIAGITVSG
+36 YEVAGITVSG
-46 AGSLDPNVVI
+46 AQDLDPNVVI
-56 MLTNLR
+56 MLTNIR
-62 VGDDI
+62 VGDNI
-67 QFPDPKL
+67 QFPDPKI

-86 FEDIT
+86 FENIT
-91 FKVVNKVGKKV
+91 FSVVNKSGRKV
-102 YLDIQLVALPKLSK
+102 YLDIRLQELPKMSK
-116 YYMTGLKKAWKD
+116 YFITGVKKSWKD

-143 ENLKVMSRNKI
+143 ENLVVMSRNKI
-154 KKYFFEKGYLNASVQ
+154 QSYFREKGYLNATVDITQERDSSF
-169 VLEKPDTTY
+169 
-178 NNAVILGFKITPG
+178 NNAVILGFRVKPG
-191 ARVKIGDITFT
+191 SRVKIGEIVFV
-202 GNEAVSDKVLHKAMK
+202 GNESVSDKVLLKAMK
-217 NTKIK
+217 NTKMK
-222 GKAIFKSSK
+222 GKAIFKVSK
-231 LKKKEYREDLRA
+231 LRKKEYSEDMRDLVA
-243 IVTKYNTLG
+243 KYNSMG
-252 YRDARVVSDTVY
+252 YRDARIIRDTNY
-264 SVSDELVQIDISVEE
+264 RIDEELINIEITLEE
-279 GKKYYFGDI
+279 GRKYYFGDI
-288 TFIGNTKYETELL
+288 TFVGNTKYDTPLL
-301 SNILKINRG
+301 RSILKINRG

-339 YLFSQVIPIEKSV
+339 YLFSQVVPIEKNV
-352 TNDTIDIEIRI
+352 QNDTIDIEVRI

-373 VSISGNERTN
+373 VSITGNERTN
-383 DHVIYREVRTK
+383 DHVIYREVRTR

-419 QQIGVNP
+419 TQIGVNP

-440 VVERSTSQ
+440 VVEKSTSQ

-455 GAGRVVGTLGL
+455 GANRVVGTLGL
-466 NFNNFSARN
+466 NFNNFSAKN
-475 INNKRAWQPLPTGDG
+475 VGNKRAWQPLPTGDG

-504 QSYNASFTEPWLGGR
+504 QSYNASFTEPWLGGK

-530 NVQTNGVERSNP
+530 NVQSNGVQASDP
-542 NRQSLYIT
+542 NRQSLLIT

-572 IEFRRF
+572 LEFRRF
-578 NLDNFPTGFLNYNK
+578 NLNNFPTGFLNYNK

-624 AELTPPFSMF
+624 AELTPPFSLL

-640 KELSSEERFR
+640 KSLSSEERFK

-669 KLVIRTHGEFGFLG
+669 KFVIRTHGEFGYLG

-699 GGDGLTNFV
+699 GGDGLANFV
-708 IDGREIIGLRGYQ
+708 IDGREIIGLRGYT
-721 NNSITPAGGGALYNK
+721 NNSITPGGGGALYNK
-736 YIFEARYIIANTPS
+736 YVFEMRYIIANNPS
-750 AQVFPLVFMEAGN
+750 AQVFPLIFMEGGN

-772 AFNLKRSAGAGIRI
+772 AFNLKRSAGAGLRI
-786 FMPMFG
+786 YMPMFG

-797 VGYGFDPEP
+797 VAYGFDPEP
-806 SGATASGWQTHFII
+806 NGATASGWQTHFII

>member
-1 MKNRFLAILLLV
+1 MKNTLWALLLTLV
-13 ITSFT
+13 SFT
-18 TKAQVTTGGD
+18 TTAQVVQNGD
-28 YNLIPGIN
+28 FGLIPGID
-36 YEIAGITVSG
+36 YEVAGITVSG
-46 AGSLDPNVVI
+46 AQDLDPNVVI
-56 MLTNLR
+56 MLTNIR
-62 VGDDI
+62 VGDNI
-67 QFPDPKL
+67 QFPDPKI

-86 FEDIT
+86 FENIT
-91 FKVVNKVGKKV
+91 FSVVNKSGRKV
-102 YLDIQLVALPKLSK
+102 YLDIRLQELPKMSK
-116 YYMTGLKKAWKD
+116 YFITGVKKSWKD

-143 ENLKVMSRNKI
+143 ENLVVMSRNKI
-154 KKYFFEKGYLNASVQ
+154 QSYFREKGYLNATVDITQERDSSF
-169 VLEKPDTTY
+169 
-178 NNAVILGFKITPG
+178 NNAVILGFRVKPG
-191 ARVKIGDITFT
+191 SRVKIGEIVFV
-202 GNEAVSDKVLHKAMK
+202 GNESVSDKVLLKAMK
-217 NTKIK
+217 NTKMK
-222 GKAIFKSSK
+222 GKAIFKVSK
-231 LKKKEYREDLRA
+231 LRKKEYSEDMRA
-243 IVTKYNTLG
+243 LVAKYNSMG
-252 YRDARVVSDTVY
+252 YRDARIIRDTNY
-264 SVSDELVQIDISVEE
+264 RIDEELINIEITLEE
-279 GKKYYFGDI
+279 GRKYYFGDI
-288 TFIGNTKYETELL
+288 TFVGNTKYDTPLL
-301 SNILKINRG
+301 RSILKINRG

-339 YLFSQVIPIEKSV
+339 YLFSQVVPIEKNV
-352 TNDTIDIEIRI
+352 QNDTIDVEVRI

-373 VSISGNERTN
+373 VSITGNERTN
-383 DHVIYREVRTK
+383 DHVIYREVRTR

-419 QQIGVNP
+419 TQIGVNP

-440 VVERSTSQ
+440 VVEKSTSQ

-455 GAGRVVGTLGL
+455 GANRVVGTLGL
-466 NFNNFSARN
+466 NFNNFSAKN
-475 INNKRAWQPLPTGDG
+475 VGNKRAWQPLPTGDG

-504 QSYNASFTEPWLGGR
+504 QSYNASFTEPWLGGK

-530 NVQTNGVERSNP
+530 NVQSNGVQASDP
-542 NRQSLYIT
+542 NRQSLLIT

-572 IEFRRF
+572 LEFRRF
-578 NLDNFPTGFLNYNK
+578 NLNNFPTGFLNYNK

-624 AELTPPFSMF
+624 AELTPPFSLL

-640 KELSSEERFR
+640 KSLSSEERFK

-669 KLVIRTHGEFGFLG
+669 KFVIRTHGEFGYLG

-699 GGDGLTNFV
+699 GGDGLANFV
-708 IDGREIIGLRGYQ
+708 IDGREIIGLRGYT
-721 NNSITPAGGGALYNK
+721 NNSITPGGGGALYNN
-736 YIFEARYIIANTPS
+736 YVFEMRYIIANNPS
-750 AQVFPLVFMEAGN
+750 AQVFPLIFMEGGN

-772 AFNLKRSAGAGIRI
+772 AFNLKRSAGAGLRI
-786 FMPMFG
+786 YMPMFG

-797 VGYGFDPEP
+797 VAYGFDPEP
-806 SGATASGWQTHFII
+806 NGATASGWQTHFII

>member
-1 MKNRFLAILLLV
+1 MKNIFWAFVLAFF
-13 ITSFT
+13 SFESS
-18 TKAQVTTGGD
+18 AQISTTGD
-28 YNLIPGIN
+28 FNLIPGID
-36 YEIAGITVSG
+36 YEVAGITVSG
-46 AGSLDPNVVI
+46 GKDLDANVVI

-62 VGDDI
+62 VGDNI
-67 QFPDPKL
+67 QFPDPKI

-91 FKVVNKVGKKV
+91 FKVVSKSGKKV
-102 YLDIQLVALPKLSK
+102 YLDIQLKELPKMSK
-116 YYMTGLKKAWKD
+116 YYITGVKKVWKD
-128 DIREELDL
+128 DIREDLEL

-143 ENLKVMSRNKI
+143 DNLIVMSSNKI
-154 KKYFFEKGYLNASVQ
+154 QKYFKEKGYLNATVEVIQ
-169 VLEKPDTTY
+169 QADTAF
-178 NNAVILGFKITPG
+178 NNAVILGFKIATG
-191 ARVKIGDITFT
+191 ERVKIGQIAFS
-202 GNEAVSDKVLHKAMK
+202 GNTAVSDKVLFRAMK
-217 NTKIK
+217 NTKVK
-222 GKAIFKSSK
+222 GKSILKVSK
-231 LKKKEYREDLRA
+231 LKNKEYKDDLKA
-243 IVTKYNTLG
+243 VVAKYNSLG
-252 YRDARVVSDTVY
+252 YRDARIVQDTSY
-264 SVSDELVQIDISVEE
+264 SVSSELINIDISLEE

-288 TFIGNTKYETELL
+288 TFIGNTKYETVLL
-301 SNILKINRG
+301 ASILRINRG
-310 DIYDSQHLNERVSFD
+310 DIYDSQLLNERVSFD
-325 PNGNDVASIYLNNG
+325 QNGNDVASVYLNNG
-339 YLFSQVIPIEKSV
+339 YLFSQVIPVEKSV
-352 TNDTIDIEIRI
+352 SNDTIDIEIRI

-419 QQIGVNP
+419 TQIGVNP

-440 VVERSTSQ
+440 VAEKSTSQ

-475 INNKRAWQPLPTGDG
+475 IGNKRSWQPLPTGDG
-490 QTINIRAQSNGLYF
+490 QTISLRAQSNGLYF
-504 QSYNASFTEPWLGGR
+504 QSYNASFTEPWLGGK

-530 NVQTNGVERSNP
+530 NVQSNGVERSNP
-542 NRQSLYIT
+542 NRQSLLIT

-572 IEFRRF
+572 LEFRRF
-578 NLDNFPTGFLNYNK
+578 NLNDFPTGFLDYTK
-592 GISNNVNYKFTLGR
+592 GISNNVNYQFTLGR

-618 SQISFA
+618 SQISFS
-624 AELTPPFSMF
+624 AELTPPFSAF
-634 RDDIDY
+634 NGDIDY
-640 KELSSEERFR
+640 KSLSSEERFK

-669 KLVIRTHGEFGFLG
+669 KFVIRTHGEFGYLG

-699 GGDGLTNFV
+699 GGDGLSNFV

-736 YIFEARYIIANTPS
+736 YILEFRYILANTPS
-750 AQVFPLVFMEAGN
+750 AQVFPLIFMEGGN

-786 FMPMFG
+786 YMPMFG

-797 VGYGFDPEP
+797 VAYGFDPEP
-806 SGATASGWQTHFII
+806 NGASASGWQTHFII

>member
-1 MKNRFLAILLLV
+1 MKNTLWALV
-13 ITSFT
+13 LTLVSFT
-18 TKAQVTTGGD
+18 TTAQVVQNGD
-28 YNLIPGIN
+28 FGLIPGID
-36 YEIAGITVSG
+36 YEVAGITVSG
-46 AGSLDPNVVI
+46 AQDLDPNVVI
-56 MLTNLR
+56 MLTNIR
-62 VGDDI
+62 VGDKI
-67 QFPDPKL
+67 QFPDPKI
-74 SDAIRTLWRQQL
+74 SDAIKTLWRQQL

-91 FKVVNKVGKKV
+91 FSVVNKSGKKV
-102 YLDIQLVALPKLSK
+102 YLDIRLQELPKMSK
-116 YYMTGLKKAWKD
+116 YFITGVKKSWKD

-143 ENLKVMSRNKI
+143 ENLVVMSRNKI
-154 KKYFFEKGYLNASVQ
+154 QSYFREKGYLNATVDITQ
-169 VLEKPDTTY
+169 ERDTTF
-178 NNAVILGFKITPG
+178 NNAVILGFRVKPG
-191 ARVKIGDITFT
+191 ERVKIGEIAFV
-202 GNEAVSDKVLHKAMK
+202 GNEAVADKVLLKAMK
-217 NTKIK
+217 NTKMK
-222 GKAIFKSSK
+222 GKAIFKVSK
-231 LKKKEYREDLRA
+231 LRKKEYREDMRA
-243 IVTKYNTLG
+243 LVAKYNSMG
-252 YRDARVVSDTVY
+252 YRDARVIRDTNYRVD
-264 SVSDELVQIDISVEE
+264 DELINIEITVEE
-279 GKKYYFGDI
+279 GRKYYFGDI
-288 TFIGNTKYETELL
+288 TFVGNTKYDTPLL
-301 SNILKINRG
+301 RSILKINRG

-339 YLFSQVIPIEKSV
+339 YLFSQVVPIEKNV
-352 TNDTIDIEIRI
+352 QNDTIDVEIRI

-373 VSISGNERTN
+373 VSITGNERTN
-383 DHVIYREVRTK
+383 DHVIYREVRTR

-419 QQIGVNP
+419 TQIGVNP

-440 VVERSTSQ
+440 VVEKSTSQ

-455 GAGRVVGTLGL
+455 GANRVVGTLGL
-466 NFNNFSARN
+466 NFNNFSAKN
-475 INNKRAWQPLPTGDG
+475 IGNKRAWQPLPTGDG

-504 QSYNASFTEPWLGGR
+504 QSYNASFTEPWLGGK

-530 NVQTNGVERSNP
+530 NVQSNGVQASDP
-542 NRQSLYIT
+542 NRQSLLIT

-572 IEFRRF
+572 LEFRRF
-578 NLDNFPTGFLNYNK
+578 NLNNFPTGFLNYNK

-624 AELTPPFSMF
+624 AELTPPFSLL

-640 KELSSEERFR
+640 KSLSSEERFK

-669 KLVIRTHGEFGFLG
+669 KFVIRTHGEFGYLG

-699 GGDGLTNFV
+699 GGDGLANFV
-708 IDGREIIGLRGYQ
+708 IDGREIIGLRGYT
-721 NNSITPAGGGALYNK
+721 NNSITPGGGGALYNK
-736 YIFEARYIIANTPS
+736 YVFEMRYIIANNPS
-750 AQVFPLVFMEAGN
+750 AQVFPLIFMEGGN

-772 AFNLKRSAGAGIRI
+772 AFNLKRSAGAGLRI
-786 FMPMFG
+786 YMPMFG

-797 VGYGFDPEP
+797 VAYGFDPEP
-806 SGATASGWQTHFII
+806 NGAAASGWQTHFII

>member
-1 MKNRFLAILLLV
+1 MKNTLWAVILTLL
-13 ITSFT
+13 SFT
-18 TKAQVTTGGD
+18 TTAQVVQNGD
-28 YNLIPGIN
+28 FGLIPGID
-36 YEIAGITVSG
+36 YEVAGITVSG
-46 AGSLDPNVVI
+46 AQDLDPNVVI
-56 MLTNLR
+56 MLTNIR
-62 VGDDI
+62 VGDNI
-67 QFPDPKL
+67 QFPDPKI

-86 FEDIT
+86 FENIT
-91 FKVVNKVGKKV
+91 FSVISKSGKKV
-102 YLDIQLVALPKLSK
+102 YLDIRLKELPKMSK
-116 YYMTGLKKAWKD
+116 YFITGVKKTWKD

-143 ENLKVMSRNKI
+143 ENLVVMSRNKI
-154 KKYFFEKGYLNASVQ
+154 QSYFREKGYLNASVDITQ
-169 VLEKPDTTY
+169 ERDTSF
-178 NNAVILGFKITPG
+178 NNAVILGFKVKSG
-191 ARVKIGDITFT
+191 ERVKIGEISFV
-202 GNEAVSDKVLHKAMK
+202 GNEAVADKVLLKAMK
-217 NTKIK
+217 NTKMK
-222 GKAIFKSSK
+222 GKAIFKVSK
-231 LKKKEYREDLRA
+231 LRKKEYREDLRA
-243 IVTKYNTLG
+243 LVAKYNGMG
-252 YRDARVVSDTVY
+252 YRDARIIRDTNYRVD
-264 SVSDELVQIDISVEE
+264 DELVNIEIIVEE
-279 GKKYYFGDI
+279 GRKYYFGDI
-288 TFIGNTKYETELL
+288 SFVGNTKYDTPLL
-301 SNILKINRG
+301 RSILKINRG

-325 PNGNDVASIYLNNG
+325 ANGNDVASVYLNNG
-339 YLFSQVIPIEKSV
+339 YLFSQVVPIEKNV
-352 TNDTIDIEIRI
+352 QNDTIDVEIRI

-373 VSISGNERTN
+373 VSITGNERTN
-383 DHVIYREVRTK
+383 DHVIYREVRTR

-419 QQIGVNP
+419 TQIGVNP

-440 VVERSTSQ
+440 VVEKSTSQ

-455 GAGRVVGTLGL
+455 GANRVVGTLGL
-466 NFNNFSARN
+466 NFNNFSAKN
-475 INNKRAWQPLPTGDG
+475 IGNKRAWQPLPTGDG

-504 QSYNASFTEPWLGGR
+504 QSYNASFTEPWLGGK

-530 NVQTNGVERSNP
+530 NVQSNGVQASDP
-542 NRQSLYIT
+542 NRQSLLIT

-572 IEFRRF
+572 LEFRRF
-578 NLDNFPTGFLNYNK
+578 NLNNFPTGFLNYNK

-624 AELTPPFSMF
+624 AELTPPFSLL

-640 KELSSEERFR
+640 KNLSSEQRFK

-669 KLVIRTHGEFGFLG
+669 KLVIRTHGEFGYLG

-699 GGDGLTNFV
+699 GGDGLANFV
-708 IDGREIIGLRGYQ
+708 IDGREIIGLRGYT
-721 NNSITPAGGGALYNK
+721 NNSITPGGGGALYNK
-736 YIFEARYIIANTPS
+736 YVFEVRYIIANNPS
-750 AQVFPLVFMEAGN
+750 AQVFPLIFMEGGN

-772 AFNLKRSAGAGIRI
+772 AFNLKRSAGAGLRI

-797 VGYGFDPEP
+797 VAYGFDPEP
-806 SGATASGWQTHFII
+806 NGAAASGWQTHFII

>member
-1 MKNRFLAILLLV
+1 MKNTLWALILTLV
-13 ITSFT
+13 SFT
-18 TKAQVTTGGD
+18 TTAQVVQNGD
-28 YNLIPGIN
+28 FGLIPGID
-36 YEIAGITVSG
+36 YEVAGITVSG
-46 AGSLDPNVVI
+46 AQDLDPNVVI
-56 MLTNLR
+56 MLTNIR
-62 VGDDI
+62 VGDNI
-67 QFPDPKL
+67 QFPDPKI

-86 FEDIT
+86 FENIT
-91 FKVVNKVGKKV
+91 FSVVNKSGKKV
-102 YLDIQLVALPKLSK
+102 YLDIRLKELPKMSK
-116 YYMTGLKKAWKD
+116 YFITGVKKTWKD

-143 ENLKVMSRNKI
+143 ENLVVMSRNKI
-154 KKYFFEKGYLNASVQ
+154 QSYFREKGYLNASVDITQ
-169 VLEKPDTTY
+169 ERDTTF
-178 NNAVILGFKITPG
+178 NNAVILGFKVKSG
-191 ARVKIGDITFT
+191 ERVKIGEISFV
-202 GNEAVSDKVLHKAMK
+202 GNEAVADKVLLKAMK
-217 NTKIK
+217 NTKMK
-222 GKAIFKSSK
+222 GKAIFKVSK
-231 LKKKEYREDLRA
+231 LRKTEYREDLRA
-243 IVTKYNTLG
+243 LVAKYNGMG
-252 YRDARVVSDTVY
+252 YRDARIIRDTNYRVD
-264 SVSDELVQIDISVEE
+264 DELINIEISVEE
-279 GKKYYFGDI
+279 GRKYYFGDI
-288 TFIGNTKYETELL
+288 SFVGNTKYDTPLL
-301 SNILKINRG
+301 RSILKINRG

-325 PNGNDVASIYLNNG
+325 ANGNDVASIYLNNG
-339 YLFSQVIPIEKSV
+339 YLFSQVVPIEKNV
-352 TNDTIDIEIRI
+352 QNDTIDVEIRI

-373 VSISGNERTN
+373 VSITGNERTN
-383 DHVIYREVRTK
+383 DHVIYREVRTR

-419 QQIGVNP
+419 TQIGVNH

-440 VVERSTSQ
+440 VVEKSTSQ

-455 GAGRVVGTLGL
+455 GANRVVGTLGL
-466 NFNNFSARN
+466 NFNNFSAKN
-475 INNKRAWQPLPTGDG
+475 VGNKRAWQPLPTGDG
-490 QTINIRAQSNGLYF
+490 QTISIRAQSNGLYF
-504 QSYNASFTEPWLGGR
+504 QSYNASFTEPWLGGK

-530 NVQTNGVERSNP
+530 NVQSNGVQASDP
-542 NRQSLYIT
+542 NRQSLLIT

-572 IEFRRF
+572 LEFRRF
-578 NLDNFPTGFLNYNK
+578 NLNNFPTGFLNYNK

-624 AELTPPFSMF
+624 AELTPPFSLL

-640 KELSSEERFR
+640 KSLSSEERFK

-669 KLVIRTHGEFGFLG
+669 KLVIRTHGEFGYLG

-699 GGDGLTNFV
+699 GGDGLANFV
-708 IDGREIIGLRGYQ
+708 IDGREIIGLRGYT
-721 NNSITPAGGGALYNK
+721 NNSITPGGGGALYNK
-736 YIFEARYIIANTPS
+736 YVFEMRYIIANNPS
-750 AQVFPLVFMEAGN
+750 AQVFPLIFMEGGN
-763 NYDNFWDYR
+763 NYDDFWDYR
-772 AFNLKRSAGAGIRI
+772 AFNLKRSAGAGLRI
-786 FMPMFG
+786 YMPMFG

-797 VGYGFDPEP
+797 VAYGFDPEP
-806 SGATASGWQTHFII
+806 NGASASGWQTHFII

>member
-1 MKNRFLAILLLV
+1 
-13 ITSFT
+13 
-18 TKAQVTTGGD
+18 
-28 YNLIPGIN
+28 
-36 YEIAGITVSG
+36 
-46 AGSLDPNVVI
+46 
-56 MLTNLR
+56 
-62 VGDDI
+62 
-67 QFPDPKL
+67 
-74 SDAIRTLWRQQL
+74 
-86 FEDIT
+86 
-91 FKVVNKVGKKV
+91 
-102 YLDIQLVALPKLSK
+102 
-116 YYMTGLKKAWKD
+116 
-128 DIREELDL
+128 
-136 RAGKVVN
+136 
-143 ENLKVMSRNKI
+143 MSSNKI
-154 KKYFFEKGYLNASVQ
+154 QKYFKEKGYLNATVEVIQ
-169 VLEKPDTTY
+169 QADTAF
-178 NNAVILGFKITPG
+178 NNAVILGFKIATG
-191 ARVKIGDITFT
+191 ERVKIGQIAFS
-202 GNEAVSDKVLHKAMK
+202 GNTAVSDKVLFRAMK
-217 NTKIK
+217 NTKVK
-222 GKAIFKSSK
+222 GKSILKVSK
-231 LKKKEYREDLRA
+231 LKNKEYKDDLKA
-243 IVTKYNTLG
+243 VVAKYNSLG
-252 YRDARVVSDTVY
+252 YRDARIVQDTSY
-264 SVSDELVQIDISVEE
+264 SVSSELINIDISLEE

-288 TFIGNTKYETELL
+288 TFIGNTKYETVLL
-301 SNILKINRG
+301 TSILRINRG
-310 DIYDSQHLNERVSFD
+310 DIYDSQLLNERVSFD
-325 PNGNDVASIYLNNG
+325 QNGNDVASVYLNNG

-352 TNDTIDIEIRI
+352 SNDTIDIEIRI

-419 QQIGVNP
+419 TQIGVNP

-440 VVERSTSQ
+440 VAEKSTSQ

-475 INNKRAWQPLPTGDG
+475 IGNKRSWQPLPTGDG
-490 QTINIRAQSNGLYF
+490 QTISLRAQSNGLYF
-504 QSYNASFTEPWLGGR
+504 QSYNASFTEPWLGGK

-530 NVQTNGVERSNP
+530 NVQSNGVERSNP
-542 NRQSLYIT
+542 LRQSLLIT

-572 IEFRRF
+572 LEFRRF
-578 NLDNFPTGFLNYNK
+578 NLNDFPTGFLDYTK
-592 GISNNVNYKFTLGR
+592 GISNNVNYQFTLGR

-618 SQISFA
+618 SQISFS
-624 AELTPPFSMF
+624 AELTPPFSSF
-634 RDDIDY
+634 NGDIDY
-640 KELSSEERFR
+640 KSLSSEERFK

-669 KLVIRTHGEFGFLG
+669 KFVIRTHGEFGYLG

-699 GGDGLTNFV
+699 GGDGLSNFV

-736 YIFEARYIIANTPS
+736 YILEFRYILANTPS
-750 AQVFPLVFMEAGN
+750 AQVFPLIFMEGGN

-786 FMPMFG
+786 YMPMFG

-797 VGYGFDPEP
+797 VAYGFDPEP
-806 SGATASGWQTHFII
+806 NGASASGWQTHFII

>member
-1 MKNRFLAILLLV
+1 MKNTLWALLLTLV
-13 ITSFT
+13 SFT
-18 TKAQVTTGGD
+18 TTAQVVQNGD
-28 YNLIPGIN
+28 FGLIPGID
-36 YEIAGITVSG
+36 YEVAGITVSG
-46 AGSLDPNVVI
+46 AQDLDPNVVI
-56 MLTNLR
+56 MLTNIR
-62 VGDDI
+62 VGDNI
-67 QFPDPKL
+67 QFPDPKI

-86 FEDIT
+86 FENIT
-91 FKVVNKVGKKV
+91 FSVVNKSGRKV
-102 YLDIQLVALPKLSK
+102 YLDIRLQELPKMSK
-116 YYMTGLKKAWKD
+116 YFITGVKKSWKD

-143 ENLKVMSRNKI
+143 ENLVVMSRNKI
-154 KKYFFEKGYLNASVQ
+154 QSYFREKGYLNATVDITQERDSSF
-169 VLEKPDTTY
+169 
-178 NNAVILGFKITPG
+178 NNAVILGFRVKPG
-191 ARVKIGDITFT
+191 SRVKIGEIVFV
-202 GNEAVSDKVLHKAMK
+202 GNESVSDKVLLKAMK
-217 NTKIK
+217 NTKMK
-222 GKAIFKSSK
+222 GKAIFKVSK
-231 LKKKEYREDLRA
+231 LRKKEYSEDMRA
-243 IVTKYNTLG
+243 LVAKYNSMG
-252 YRDARVVSDTVY
+252 YRDARIIRDTNY
-264 SVSDELVQIDISVEE
+264 RIDEELINIEITLEE
-279 GKKYYFGDI
+279 GRKYYFGDI
-288 TFIGNTKYETELL
+288 TFVGNTKYDTPLL
-301 SNILKINRG
+301 RSILKINRG

-339 YLFSQVIPIEKSV
+339 YLFSQVVPIEKNV
-352 TNDTIDIEIRI
+352 QNDTIDIEVRI

-373 VSISGNERTN
+373 VSITGNERTN
-383 DHVIYREVRTK
+383 DHVIYREVRTR

-419 QQIGVNP
+419 TQIGVNP

-440 VVERSTSQ
+440 VAEKSTSQ

-455 GAGRVVGTLGL
+455 GANRVVGTLGL
-466 NFNNFSARN
+466 NFNNFSAKN
-475 INNKRAWQPLPTGDG
+475 VGNKRAWQPLPTGDG

-504 QSYNASFTEPWLGGR
+504 QSYNASFTEPWLGGK

-530 NVQTNGVERSNP
+530 NVQSNGVQASDP
-542 NRQSLYIT
+542 NRQSLLIT

-572 IEFRRF
+572 LEFRRF
-578 NLDNFPTGFLNYNK
+578 NLNNFPTGFLNYNK

-624 AELTPPFSMF
+624 AELTPPFSLL

-640 KELSSEERFR
+640 KSLSSEERFK

-669 KLVIRTHGEFGFLG
+669 KFVIRTHGEFGYLG

-699 GGDGLTNFV
+699 GGDGLANFV
-708 IDGREIIGLRGYQ
+708 IDGREIIGLRGYT
-721 NNSITPAGGGALYNK
+721 NNSITPGGGGALYNK
-736 YIFEARYIIANTPS
+736 YVFEMRYIIANNPS
-750 AQVFPLVFMEAGN
+750 AQVFPLIFMEGGN

-772 AFNLKRSAGAGIRI
+772 AFNLKRSAGAGLRI
-786 FMPMFG
+786 YMPMFG

-797 VGYGFDPEP
+797 VAYGFDPEP
-806 SGATASGWQTHFII
+806 NGATASGWQTHFII